1 MLSSYSRNLPLFLE
15 LVRLLLP
22 LKLPVQLKS
31 IKLSGFKSFV
41 DPTHFEMPGQLIGV
55 VGPNGCG
62 KSNIIDAVR
71 WVLGESRAS
80 ELRGESMQD
89 VIFNG
94 SGLRK
99 PSGRASVELL
109 FDNADGRAHGQ
120 WSSFAELA
128 VKRVLTR
135 DGNSSYYVNN
145 QVVRRKDIQDIFL
158 GTGMGPRGY
167 AIIGQG
173 TINRILE
180 SKPEELRVFLEEA
193 AGVSKYKERRKETAS
208 RLEDTQEN
216 LVRVQDILRELEK
229 QLERLESQATVAE
242 RHNLLQTEMKSQQQL
257 LWFVRQTEAGKEQ
270 ERHANGIRDTQVQLE
285 EQTAKL
291 RHAEAELESMRTQQ
305 YALQDKVSE
314 AQGAL
319 YQTNAD
325 VSQVEAEIRYV
336 QEARLRLQQQTQD
349 LQLQLQRWTVQETDA
364 AQAQRSAEHEL
375 SLAAEHELTLQ
386 TQLAGLQE
394 QLPGREE
401 AYQEAVNR
409 LNAARESIANID
421 QRLASLNERM
431 KAVSTQIDESKARQ
445 ARLDGELAGM
455 RKPDA
460 EALQMALDRQVMAQR
475 KVEESKT
482 RAQEMQQRVPAA
494 DEARNRAQQQIQ
506 SANQDLAQT
515 EAKLTALTALQASVQ
530 AQGKIGPWLE
540 SKGLKESKRL
550 WQDLKVESG
559 WETALE
565 SVLRERL
572 AAVTGKSIQEA
583 VALAT
588 DAPPS
593 RLAIVLADEVPTAQV
608 NAPADFTLLLSRIQ
622 SAGAPRVMG
631 VLQEWLSSVFIANN
645 LEDALHRRDKLPA
658 GATLVTQE
666 GHLISRVG
674 VQLYA
679 ADSEQSGMLA
689 RAQEMESLEKQ
700 LKAQR
705 LIQSELQGE
714 LDQCAANYQ
723 AAHQA
728 AEQSRIQAEHAVQE
742 AHGFEVERMQLTQ
755 AEEQYSQ
762 RAAQIQTELTEIAQQ
777 LEQLSANSAQSQ
789 IELDQAQSEKES
801 LQAALL
807 EAQANLERTSAER
820 DQLRSSL
827 RTAEMA
833 AQEAAFATRSLQ
845 QRIADLQ
852 RDQSTARAQI
862 MEIQDKHAASEQELA
877 GLSDAAAQEK
887 LQGLLLMR
895 SEREATLANARTEQ
909 DALLHQ
915 LREADEARL
924 LIERSL
930 QPMRDKVMDLQ
941 LREQAARLNFEQFA
955 TLLADAEADLTS
967 LETRFSGDLKVGHL
981 QSEVNRLN
989 SEIQSLGP
997 VNMAALDELASS
1009 RERKSFLDAQS
1020 ADLNEA
1026 MQTLTDAIAKIDA
1039 ETRDLLQGTFDQVN
1053 GHFGRLFPELFGGGH
1068 AELVMTGEE
1077 ILDSGVQVMAQPPGK
1092 KNSSIYLLSGG
1103 EKALTAIALVFSL
1116 FLLNPAPFCLLD
1128 EVDAP
1133 LDDANTLRYA
1143 EMVARMSAKT
1153 QFVFISH
1160 NKITMEIA
1168 HQLIG
1173 VTMQEQGVSR
1183 IVAVDISSAVSMV
1196 EAA

>member
-1 MLSSYSRNLPLFLE
+1 
-15 LVRLLLP
+15 
-22 LKLPVQLKS
+22 VQLKS

-99 PSGRASVELL
+99 PSGRASVELI
-109 FDNADGRAHGQ
+109 FDNSEGRAQGQ
-120 WSSFAELA
+120 WSAFTELGI
-128 VKRVLTR
+128 KRVLTR

-180 SKPEELRVFLEEA
+180 AKPEELRVFLEEA

-208 RLEDTQEN
+208 RLEDTKEN
-216 LVRVQDILRELEK
+216 LVRVEDILRELD
-229 QLERLESQATVAE
+229 QQVTRLEKQATVAE
-242 RHNLLQTEMKSQQQL
+242 RHAELSTEMKSQQQL

-270 ERHANGIRDTQVQLE
+270 ERHANGIRDTQVGLE
-285 EQTAKL
+285 EQTAKM
-291 RHAEAELESMRTQQ
+291 RHAETELETMRTQQ

-314 AQGAL
+314 AQGDL

-325 VSQVEAEIRYV
+325 VSQVESQIRYV
-336 QEARLRLQQQTQD
+336 QEARQRLQQQSQD
-349 LQLQLQRWTVQETDA
+349 LQAQLQRWTVQETDA
-364 AQAQRSAEHEL
+364 AQAQRTAEQEL
-375 SLAAEHELTLQ
+375 SLAAEKEQTLVAD
-386 TQLAGLQE
+386 LSGLQE
-394 QLPGREE
+394 QMPAREE
-401 AYQEAVNR
+401 AYQIH
-409 LNAARESIANID
+409 ARELNDARENLATID
-421 QRLASLNERM
+421 QRLASLGERV
-431 KAVSTQIDESKARQ
+431 KAITTQVEELKGRDT
-445 ARLDGELAGM
+445 RLEAELAGM
-455 RKPDA
+455 RRPDA
-460 EALQMALDRQVMAQR
+460 EALQMAIDRHAMAQR
-475 KVEESKT
+475 KVDEARQKAGE
-482 RAQEMQQRVPAA
+482 AQQRVPAA
-494 DEARNRAQQQIQ
+494 DEARNTAQQQIQ
-506 SANQDLAQT
+506 SANQELAQT

-550 WQDLKVESG
+550 WQELKVESG
-559 WETALE
+559 WEAALE

-572 AAVTGKSIQEA
+572 AAVTAKSVQETL
-583 VALAT
+583 ALAN

-593 RLAIVLADEVPTAQV
+593 RLAILLTEDISPAHTNV
-608 NAPADFTLLLSRIQ
+608 PADFTPLLTRVQ
-622 SAGAPRVMG
+622 SAGAPGVAA
-631 VLQEWLSSVFIANN
+631 VLQEWLDNIYIANS
-645 LEDALHRRDKLPA
+645 LEDALHRREKLPA
-658 GATLVTQE
+658 GGAFVTQQ
-666 GHLISRVG
+666 GHLVSRVG

-679 ADSEQSGMLA
+679 ADSEQAGMLA
-689 RAQEMESLEKQ
+689 RAQEMEGLEKQ
-700 LKAQR
+700 LRAQK

-714 LDQCAANYQ
+714 LDQCVANYQ

-728 AEQSRIQAEHAVQE
+728 AEQTRIAAEQAVQE
-742 AHGFEVERMQLTQ
+742 VHGFEVERMQLTQ
-755 AEEQYSQ
+755 AEEKYSQ
-762 RAAQIQTELTEIAQQ
+762 RAEQIQGELSELRQQ
-777 LEQLSANSAQSQ
+777 MEQLIQTQEQSAE
-789 IELDQAQSEKES
+789 ELAQSEES
-801 LQAALL
+801 KQGLQENLAIAQEKL
-807 EAQANLERTSAER
+807 ELATQER
-820 DQLRSSL
+820 DRLREALRSS
-827 RTAEMA
+827 EMS

-852 RDQSTARAQI
+852 RDQSTARVQI
-862 MEIQDKHAASEQELA
+862 MEIQDKQATSEQELET
-877 GLSDAAAQEK
+877 LSDEEAQDK
-887 LQGLLLMR
+887 LQGLLLAR
-895 SEREATLANARTEQ
+895 SAREAALANARTEQ

-915 LREADEARL
+915 LREADEVRL
-924 LIERSL
+924 QIERSL
-930 QPMRDKVMDLQ
+930 QPMRDKVVDLQ

-955 TLLADAEADLTS
+955 TLLSDAEADLTA
-967 LETRFSGDLKVGHL
+967 LEASFSPDLKVGAL
-981 QSEVNRLN
+981 QTEVNRLN

-997 VNMAALDELASS
+997 VNMAALDELSSS
-1009 RERKSFLDAQS
+1009 RERKQFLDAQS

-1053 GHFGRLFPELFGGGH
+1053 THFGKLFPELFGGGH

-1077 ILDSGVQVMAQPPGK
+1077 ILDAGVQVMAQPPGK

-1143 EMVARMSAKT
+1143 QMVAKMSNKT

>member
-1 MLSSYSRNLPLFLE
+1 M
-15 LVRLLLP
+15 
-22 LKLPVQLKS
+22 QLKS

-99 PSGRASVELL
+99 PSGRASVELI
-109 FDNADGRAHGQ
+109 FDNADGRAQGQ
-120 WSSFAELA
+120 WSAFTELA

-180 SKPEELRVFLEEA
+180 AKPEELRVFLEEA

-208 RLEDTQEN
+208 RLEDTREN
-216 LVRVQDILRELEK
+216 LVRVEDILRELDQ
-229 QLERLESQATVAE
+229 QLTRLEKQATVAE
-242 RHNLLQTEMKSQQQL
+242 RHAELSTEMKSQQQL
-257 LWFVRQTEAGKEQ
+257 LWFVRQTESGKEQ
-270 ERHANGIRDTQVQLE
+270 ERHANGIRETQVNLE

-291 RHAEAELESMRTQQ
+291 RHAETELETMRTQQ

-314 AQGAL
+314 AQGDL
-319 YQTNAD
+319 YQTNSD
-325 VSQVEAEIRYV
+325 VSQVESQIHYV
-336 QEARLRLQQQTQD
+336 QEARQRLQQQTQD
-349 LQLQLQRWTVQETDA
+349 LHAQLQRWTVQETDA
-364 AQAQRSAEHEL
+364 AQAQRTAEHEL
-375 SLAAEHELTLQ
+375 SIASEK
-386 TQLAGLQE
+386 E
-394 QLPGREE
+394 QSLLVDLNGIKDQMPGHEE
-401 AYQEAVNR
+401 AYQVSAR
-409 LNAARESIANID
+409 TLNEARESLATIE
-421 QRLASLNERM
+421 QRLASLGERTRAIVAQLEEL
-431 KAVSTQIDESKARQ
+431 KGRE
-445 ARLDGELAGM
+445 ARLNGELAGM

-460 EALQMALDRQVMAQR
+460 EALQMALDRHSMAQR
-475 KVEESKT
+475 KVEESRQ
-482 RAQEMQQRVPAA
+482 RAGEAQQRVPAA
-494 DEARNRAQQQIQ
+494 DEARNTAQQKIQ
-506 SANQDLAQT
+506 VANQDLAQT

-550 WQDLKVESG
+550 WQELKVESG
-559 WETALE
+559 WEAALE

-572 AAVTGKSIQEA
+572 AAVTAKNVQETL
-583 VALAT
+583 ALAN

-593 RLAIVLADEVPTAQV
+593 RLAILLTEEISPAHTAV
-608 NAPADFTLLLSRIQ
+608 PADFTPLLSRVQ
-622 SAGAPRVMG
+622 SAGAPRVSA
-631 VLQEWLSSVFIANN
+631 VLQEWLDNIYIADS
-645 LEDALHRRDKLPA
+645 LEDALHRREKLPA
-658 GATLVTQE
+658 GGALVTQQ
-666 GHLISRVG
+666 GHLVSRVG

-679 ADSEQSGMLA
+679 ADSEQAGMLA
-689 RAQEMESLEKQ
+689 RAQEMEGLEKQ
-700 LKAQR
+700 LRAQR

-714 LDQCAANYQ
+714 LDQCIANYQ
-723 AAHQA
+723 AAHQT
-728 AEQSRIQAEHAVQE
+728 AEQTRINAEHAVQE

-762 RAAQIQTELTEIAQQ
+762 RAAQIQGELTELSGQM
-777 LEQLSANSAQSQ
+777 EQLAITHEQSSS
-789 IELDQAQSEKES
+789 ELLQSEESKQGLQEGLAVAQEKLELATQERDRLRES
-801 LQAALL
+801 L
-807 EAQANLERTSAER
+807 RV
-820 DQLRSSL
+820 
-827 RTAEMA
+827 AEMS

-852 RDQSTARAQI
+852 RDQSTARTQI
-862 MEIQDKHAASEQELA
+862 MEIQDKHALAEQELET
-877 GLSDAAAQEK
+877 LSDEEAQDK
-887 LQGLLLMR
+887 LQGLLLAR
-895 SEREATLANARTEQ
+895 SAREAALANARTEQ

-915 LREADEARL
+915 LREADEARMQ
-924 LIERSL
+924 IERSL
-930 QPMRDKVMDLQ
+930 QPMRDKVVDLQ

-955 TLLADAEADLTS
+955 TLLSDAEADLIA
-967 LETRFSGDLKVGHL
+967 LEANFSVDLKVGAL
-981 QSEVNRLN
+981 QTEVNRL
-989 SEIQSLGP
+989 SAEIQSLGP
-997 VNMAALDELASS
+997 VNMAALDELSSS
-1009 RERKSFLDAQS
+1009 RERKQFLDAQS

-1053 GHFGRLFPELFGGGH
+1053 MHFGKLFPELFGGGH

-1077 ILDSGVQVMAQPPGK
+1077 ILDAGVQVMAQPPGK

-1143 EMVARMSAKT
+1143 QLVAKMSDKT
-1153 QFVFISH
+1153 QFLFISH

>member
-1 MLSSYSRNLPLFLE
+1 M
-15 LVRLLLP
+15 
-22 LKLPVQLKS
+22 QLKS

-99 PSGRASVELL
+99 PSGRASVELI
-109 FDNADGRAHGQ
+109 FDNSEGRAQGQ
-120 WSSFAELA
+120 WSAFTELGI
-128 VKRVLTR
+128 KRVLTR

-180 SKPEELRVFLEEA
+180 AKPEELRVFLEEA

-208 RLEDTQEN
+208 RLEDTKEN
-216 LVRVQDILRELEK
+216 LVRVEDILRELD
-229 QLERLESQATVAE
+229 QQVTRLEKQATVAE
-242 RHNLLQTEMKSQQQL
+242 RHAELSSAMKSQQQL

-270 ERHANGIRDTQVQLE
+270 ERHANGIRDTQVSLE
-285 EQTAKL
+285 EQTAKM
-291 RHAEAELESMRTQQ
+291 RHAETELETMRTEQ
-305 YALQDKVSE
+305 YALQDKVSQ
-314 AQGAL
+314 AQGDL

-325 VSQVEAEIRYV
+325 VSQVESQIRYV
-336 QEARLRLQQQTQD
+336 QEARQRLQQQSQD
-349 LQLQLQRWTVQETDA
+349 LLAQLQRWTVQETDA
-364 AQAQRSAEHEL
+364 AQAQRTAEQEL
-375 SLAAEHELTLQ
+375 SLAAEKEQTLIED
-386 TQLAGLQE
+386 LSGLQE
-394 QLPGREE
+394 QMPDCEE
-401 AYQEAVNR
+401 SYQAH
-409 LNAARESIANID
+409 ARELNDARENLATID
-421 QRLASLNERM
+421 QRLASLGERV
-431 KAVSTQIDESKARQ
+431 KALNAQVEELKGRDI
-445 ARLDGELAGM
+445 RLEAELAGM
-455 RKPDA
+455 RRPDA
-460 EALQMALDRQVMAQR
+460 EALQTAIDRHAMAQR
-475 KVEESKT
+475 KVDEAKQKASE
-482 RAQEMQQRVPAA
+482 AQQRVPAA
-494 DEARNRAQQQIQ
+494 DEARDTAQQQIQ
-506 SANQDLAQT
+506 TANQDLAQT

-550 WQDLKVESG
+550 WQELKVETG
-559 WETALE
+559 WEAALE

-572 AAVTGKSIQEA
+572 AAVTAKSVQETL
-583 VALAT
+583 ALAN

-593 RLAIVLADEVPTAQV
+593 RLAILLTEDIAPAHTNV
-608 NAPADFTLLLSRIQ
+608 PADFTPLLTRVQ
-622 SAGAPRVMG
+622 SAGAPRVTA
-631 VLQEWLSSVFIANN
+631 VLQEWLDNIYIANS
-645 LEDALHRRDKLPA
+645 LEDALHRREKLPA
-658 GATLVTQE
+658 GGAFVTQQ
-666 GHLISRVG
+666 GHLVSRVG

-689 RAQEMESLEKQ
+689 RAQEMEGLEKQ
-700 LKAQR
+700 LRAQK

-723 AAHQA
+723 AAHQS
-728 AEQSRIQAEHAVQE
+728 AEQTRIYAEQAVQE
-742 AHGFEVERMQLTQ
+742 VHGFEVERMQLTQ
-755 AEEQYSQ
+755 AEEKYSQ
-762 RAAQIQTELTEIAQQ
+762 RAEQIQSELSELRQQ
-777 LEQLSANSAQSQ
+777 MEQLTQTQEQSSEELVRSEESKQALQENLALAQEKL
-789 IELDQAQSEKES
+789 ELV
-801 LQAALL
+801 
-807 EAQANLERTSAER
+807 THER
-820 DQLRSSL
+820 DRLREALRSS
-827 RTAEMA
+827 EMS

-852 RDQSTARAQI
+852 RDQSTARLQI
-862 MEIQDKHAASEQELA
+862 MEIQDKQASSEQELET
-877 GLSDAAAQEK
+877 LSDEEAQDK
-887 LQGLLLMR
+887 LQALLLAR
-895 SEREATLANARTEQ
+895 SAREAALANARTEQ

-915 LREADEARL
+915 LREADEVRL
-924 LIERSL
+924 QIERSL
-930 QPMRDKVMDLQ
+930 QPMRDKVVDLQ

-955 TLLADAEADLTS
+955 TLLADAEADLIA
-967 LETRFSGDLKVGHL
+967 LEANFSPDLKVGAL
-981 QSEVNRLN
+981 QTEVNRLN
-989 SEIQSLGP
+989 TEIQSLGP
-997 VNMAALDELASS
+997 VNMAALDELSSS
-1009 RERKSFLDAQS
+1009 RERKQFLDAQS

-1053 GHFGRLFPELFGGGH
+1053 IHFGKLFPELFGGGH

-1077 ILDSGVQVMAQPPGK
+1077 ILDAGVQVMAQPPGK

-1143 EMVARMSAKT
+1143 QMVAKMSSKT

>member
-1 MLSSYSRNLPLFLE
+1 
-15 LVRLLLP
+15 
-22 LKLPVQLKS
+22 
-31 IKLSGFKSFV
+31 
-41 DPTHFEMPGQLIGV
+41 MPGQLIGV

-99 PSGRASVELL
+99 PSGRASVELI
-109 FDNADGRAHGQ
+109 FDNADGRAQGQ
-120 WSSFAELA
+120 WSAFTELA

-180 SKPEELRVFLEEA
+180 AKPEELRVFLEEA

-208 RLEDTQEN
+208 RLEDTREN
-216 LVRVQDILRELEK
+216 LVRVEDILRELDQ
-229 QLERLESQATVAE
+229 QLTRLEKQATVAE
-242 RHNLLQTEMKSQQQL
+242 RHAELSSDMKSQQQL

-270 ERHANGIRDTQVQLE
+270 ERHANGIRDTQVGLE

-291 RHAEAELESMRTQQ
+291 RHAETELETMRTQQ
-305 YALQDKVSE
+305 YALQDKVAE
-314 AQGAL
+314 AQGDL
-319 YQTNAD
+319 YQTNSD
-325 VSQVEAEIRYV
+325 VSQVESQIRYV
-336 QEARLRLQQQTQD
+336 QEARQRLQQQTQD
-349 LQLQLQRWTVQETDA
+349 LQAQLQRWTVQETDA
-364 AQAQRSAEHEL
+364 AQAQRTAEHEL
-375 SLAAEHELTLQ
+375 SLAEEKEQSL
-386 TQLAGLQE
+386 LADLSVLQE
-394 QLPGREE
+394 QMPAHEE
-401 AYQEAVNR
+401 SYQVG
-409 LNAARESIANID
+409 ARALDDARNSLATIE
-421 QRLASLNERM
+421 QRLASLGERTR
-431 KAVSTQIDESKARQ
+431 AIVAQLDEIKGRES
-445 ARLDGELAGM
+445 RLDGELAGM

-460 EALQMALDRQVMAQR
+460 EALQMAVDRHSMALR
-475 KVEESKT
+475 KVGESKQ
-482 RAQEMQQRVPAA
+482 RAIEAQQRVPAA
-494 DEARNRAQQQIQ
+494 DEARNIAQQQIQ
-506 SANQDLAQT
+506 TANQDLAQT

-550 WQDLKVESG
+550 WQELKVESG
-559 WETALE
+559 WEAALE

-572 AAVTGKSIQEA
+572 AAVTAKNVQETL
-583 VALAT
+583 ALAN

-593 RLAIVLADEVPTAQV
+593 RLAILLTEEISPAHTAVPAGFI
-608 NAPADFTLLLSRIQ
+608 PLLTRVQ
-622 SAGAPRVMG
+622 SAGAARVSS
-631 VLQEWLSSVFIANN
+631 VLQEWLDNIYIADS
-645 LEDALHRRDKLPA
+645 LEDALNRREKLPA
-658 GATLVTQE
+658 GGALVTQQ
-666 GHLISRVG
+666 GHLVSRVG

-679 ADSEQSGMLA
+679 ADSEQAGMLA
-689 RAQEMESLEKQ
+689 RAQEMEGLEKQ
-700 LKAQR
+700 LRAQH

-714 LDQCAANYQ
+714 LDQCIANYQ
-723 AAHQA
+723 AAHQT
-728 AEQSRIQAEHAVQE
+728 AEQTRISAEHAVQE

-755 AEEQYSQ
+755 ADERYSQ
-762 RAAQIQTELTEIAQQ
+762 RAEQIQGELGELREQ
-777 LEQLSANSAQSQ
+777 LEQLIVTQEQAKT
-789 IELDQAQSEKES
+789 ELFQSEESRGDLQEGLAIAQEKLELVTQERDRLRES
-801 LQAALL
+801 LRA
-807 EAQANLERTSAER
+807 
-820 DQLRSSL
+820 
-827 RTAEMA
+827 AEMS
-833 AQEAAFATRSLQ
+833 AQEAAFSTRSLQ

-852 RDQSTARAQI
+852 RDQSTARIQI
-862 MEIQDKHAASEQELA
+862 MEIQDKNALAEQELDT
-877 GLSDAAAQEK
+877 LSDEEAQDK
-887 LQGLLLMR
+887 LQGLLLAR
-895 SEREATLANARTEQ
+895 SAREASLANARTEQ

-915 LREADEARL
+915 LREADEVRIQ
-924 LIERSL
+924 IERSL
-930 QPMRDKVMDLQ
+930 QPMRDKVVDLQ

-955 TLLADAEADLTS
+955 TLLLDAEADLMA
-967 LETRFSGDLKVGHL
+967 LEANFSPDLKVGAL
-981 QSEVNRLN
+981 QTEVNRLN
-989 SEIQSLGP
+989 AEIQSLGP
-997 VNMAALDELASS
+997 VNMAALDELSSS
-1009 RERKSFLDAQS
+1009 RERKQFLDAQS

-1026 MQTLTDAIAKIDA
+1026 MQTLTDAIAKIDT

-1053 GHFGRLFPELFGGGH
+1053 LHFGKLFPELFGGGH

-1077 ILDSGVQVMAQPPGK
+1077 ILDAGVQVMAQPPGK

-1143 EMVARMSAKT
+1143 QMVAKMSAKT

>member
-1 MLSSYSRNLPLFLE
+1 M
-15 LVRLLLP
+15 
-22 LKLPVQLKS
+22 QLKS

-99 PSGRASVELL
+99 PSGRASVELI
-109 FDNADGRAHGQ
+109 FDNSEGRAQGQ
-120 WSSFAELA
+120 WSAFTELGI
-128 VKRVLTR
+128 KRVLTR

-180 SKPEELRVFLEEA
+180 AKPEELRVFLEEA

-208 RLEDTQEN
+208 RLEDTKEN
-216 LVRVQDILRELEK
+216 LVRVEDILRELDQ
-229 QLERLESQATVAE
+229 QLTRLEKQATVAE
-242 RHNLLQTEMKSQQQL
+242 RHAELSAEMKSQQQL

-270 ERHANGIRDTQVQLE
+270 ERHANGIRDTQVSLE
-285 EQTAKL
+285 EQTAKM
-291 RHAEAELESMRTQQ
+291 RHAETELEIMRTEQ
-305 YALQDKVSE
+305 YALQDKVSQ
-314 AQGAL
+314 AQGDL

-325 VSQVEAEIRYV
+325 VSQVESQIRYV
-336 QEARLRLQQQTQD
+336 QEARQRLQQQSQD
-349 LQLQLQRWTVQETDA
+349 LQAQLQRWTVQETDA
-364 AQAQRSAEHEL
+364 AQAQRTAEQEL
-375 SLAAEHELTLQ
+375 SLAAEKEQTLIAD
-386 TQLAGLQE
+386 LSGLQE
-394 QLPGREE
+394 QMPAREE
-401 AYQEAVNR
+401 AYQIHSRE
-409 LNAARESIANID
+409 LNDARENLATID
-421 QRLASLNERM
+421 QRLASLGERVR
-431 KAVSTQIDESKARQ
+431 AIATQVEELKGRDT
-445 ARLDGELAGM
+445 RLEAELAGM
-455 RKPDA
+455 RRPDA
-460 EALQMALDRQVMAQR
+460 EALQMAIDRHAMAQR
-475 KVEESKT
+475 KVDEARQKAGE
-482 RAQEMQQRVPAA
+482 AQQRVPAA
-494 DEARNRAQQQIQ
+494 DEARNTAQQQIQ
-506 SANQDLAQT
+506 SANQELAQT

-550 WQDLKVESG
+550 WQELKVESG
-559 WETALE
+559 WEAALE

-572 AAVTGKSIQEA
+572 AAVTAKSVQETL
-583 VALAT
+583 ALAN

-593 RLAIVLADEVPTAQV
+593 RLAILLTEDISPAHTSV
-608 NAPADFTLLLSRIQ
+608 PADFIPLLTRVQ
-622 SAGAPRVMG
+622 SAGAPRVAA
-631 VLQEWLSSVFIANN
+631 VLQEWLDNIYIANS
-645 LEDALHRRDKLPA
+645 LEDALHRREKLPA
-658 GATLVTQE
+658 GGAFVTQQ
-666 GHLISRVG
+666 GHLVSRVG

-679 ADSEQSGMLA
+679 ADSEQAGMLA
-689 RAQEMESLEKQ
+689 RAQEMEGLEKQ
-700 LKAQR
+700 LRAQK

-714 LDQCAANYQ
+714 LDQCTANYQ

-728 AEQSRIQAEHAVQE
+728 AEQTRIAAEQAVQE
-742 AHGFEVERMQLTQ
+742 VHGFEVERMQLTQ
-755 AEEQYSQ
+755 AEEKYSQ
-762 RAAQIQTELTEIAQQ
+762 RAEQIQGELSELRQQ
-777 LEQLSANSAQSQ
+777 MEQLIQTQEQSAE
-789 IELDQAQSEKES
+789 ELAQSEES
-801 LQAALL
+801 KQGLQENLAIAQEKL
-807 EAQANLERTSAER
+807 ELATQER
-820 DQLRSSL
+820 DRLREALRSS
-827 RTAEMA
+827 EMS

-852 RDQSTARAQI
+852 RDQSTARVQI
-862 MEIQDKHAASEQELA
+862 MEIQDKQATSEQELET
-877 GLSDAAAQEK
+877 LSDEEAQDK
-887 LQGLLLMR
+887 LQGLLLAR
-895 SEREATLANARTEQ
+895 SAREAALANARTEQ

-915 LREADEARL
+915 LREADEVRMQ
-924 LIERSL
+924 IERSL
-930 QPMRDKVMDLQ
+930 QPMRDKVVDLQ

-955 TLLADAEADLTS
+955 TLLSDAEADLTA
-967 LETRFSGDLKVGHL
+967 LEASFSPDLKVGAL
-981 QSEVNRLN
+981 QSEVTRLGN
-989 SEIQSLGP
+989 EIQSLGP
-997 VNMAALDELASS
+997 VNMAALDELSSS
-1009 RERKSFLDAQS
+1009 RERKQFLDAQS

-1053 GHFGRLFPELFGGGH
+1053 THFGKLFPELFGGGH

-1077 ILDSGVQVMAQPPGK
+1077 ILDAGVQVMAQPPGK

-1143 EMVARMSAKT
+1143 QMVAKMSNKT

>member
-1 MLSSYSRNLPLFLE
+1 M
-15 LVRLLLP
+15 
-22 LKLPVQLKS
+22 QLKS

-99 PSGRASVELL
+99 PSGRASVELI
-109 FDNADGRAHGQ
+109 FDNADGRAQGQ
-120 WSSFAELA
+120 WSAFTELA

-180 SKPEELRVFLEEA
+180 AKPEELRVFLEEA

-208 RLEDTQEN
+208 RLEDTREN
-216 LVRVQDILRELEK
+216 LVRVEDILRELDQ
-229 QLERLESQATVAE
+229 QLTRLEKQATVAE
-242 RHNLLQTEMKSQQQL
+242 RHAELSTEMKSQQQL
-257 LWFVRQTEAGKEQ
+257 LWFVRQTESGKEQ
-270 ERHANGIRDTQVQLE
+270 ERHANGIRETQVNLE

-291 RHAEAELESMRTQQ
+291 RHAETELETMRTQQ

-314 AQGAL
+314 AQGDL
-319 YQTNAD
+319 YQTNSD
-325 VSQVEAEIRYV
+325 VSQVESQIHYV
-336 QEARLRLQQQTQD
+336 QEARQRLQQQTQD
-349 LQLQLQRWTVQETDA
+349 LHAQLQRWTVQETDA
-364 AQAQRSAEHEL
+364 AQAQRTAEHEL
-375 SLAAEHELTLQ
+375 SIASEKEQSLLVDLNGIKDQMPGHEEVYQVSARTLN
-386 TQLAGLQE
+386 E
-394 QLPGREE
+394 
-401 AYQEAVNR
+401 
-409 LNAARESIANID
+409 ARESLASIE
-421 QRLASLNERM
+421 QRLASLGERTRAIVAQLEEL
-431 KAVSTQIDESKARQ
+431 KGRE
-445 ARLDGELAGM
+445 ARLNGELAGM

-460 EALQMALDRQVMAQR
+460 EALQMALDRHSMAQR
-475 KVEESKT
+475 KVEESRQ
-482 RAQEMQQRVPAA
+482 RAGEAQQRVPAA
-494 DEARNRAQQQIQ
+494 DEARNTAQQQIQ
-506 SANQDLAQT
+506 VANQDLAQT

-550 WQDLKVESG
+550 WQELKVESG
-559 WETALE
+559 WEAALE

-572 AAVTGKSIQEA
+572 AAVTAKNVQETL
-583 VALAT
+583 ALAN

-593 RLAIVLADEVPTAQV
+593 RLAILLTEEISPAHTAV
-608 NAPADFTLLLSRIQ
+608 PADFTPLLSRVQ
-622 SAGAPRVMG
+622 SAGAPRVSA
-631 VLQEWLSSVFIANN
+631 VLQEWLDNIYIADS
-645 LEDALHRRDKLPA
+645 LEDALHRREKLPA
-658 GATLVTQE
+658 GGALVTQQ
-666 GHLISRVG
+666 GHLVSRVG

-679 ADSEQSGMLA
+679 ADSEQAGMLA
-689 RAQEMESLEKQ
+689 RAQEMEGLEKQ
-700 LKAQR
+700 LRAQR

-714 LDQCAANYQ
+714 LDQCIANYQ
-723 AAHQA
+723 AAHQT
-728 AEQSRIQAEHAVQE
+728 AEQTRINAEHAVQE

-762 RAAQIQTELTEIAQQ
+762 RAAQIQGELTELSGQM
-777 LEQLSANSAQSQ
+777 EQLVITHEQSSS
-789 IELDQAQSEKES
+789 ELLQSEESKQGLQEGLAVAQEKLELATQERDRLRES
-801 LQAALL
+801 L
-807 EAQANLERTSAER
+807 RV
-820 DQLRSSL
+820 
-827 RTAEMA
+827 AEMS

-852 RDQSTARAQI
+852 RDQSTARTQI
-862 MEIQDKHAASEQELA
+862 MEIQDKHALAEQELET
-877 GLSDAAAQEK
+877 LSDEEAQDK
-887 LQGLLLMR
+887 LQGLLLAR
-895 SEREATLANARTEQ
+895 SAREAALANARTEQ

-915 LREADEARL
+915 LREADEARMQ
-924 LIERSL
+924 IERSL
-930 QPMRDKVMDLQ
+930 QPMRDKVVDLQ

-955 TLLADAEADLTS
+955 TLLSDAEADLIA
-967 LETRFSGDLKVGHL
+967 LEANFSVDLKVGAL
-981 QSEVNRLN
+981 QTEVNRL
-989 SEIQSLGP
+989 SAEIQSLGP
-997 VNMAALDELASS
+997 VNMAALDELSSS
-1009 RERKSFLDAQS
+1009 RERKQFLDAQS

-1053 GHFGRLFPELFGGGH
+1053 MHFGKLFPELFGGGH

-1077 ILDSGVQVMAQPPGK
+1077 ILDAGVQVMAQPPGK

-1143 EMVARMSAKT
+1143 QLVAKMSDKT
-1153 QFVFISH
+1153 QFLFISH

>member
-1 MLSSYSRNLPLFLE
+1 
-15 LVRLLLP
+15 
-22 LKLPVQLKS
+22 VQLKS

-99 PSGRASVELL
+99 PSGRASVELI
-109 FDNADGRAHGQ
+109 FDNADGRAQGQ
-120 WSSFAELA
+120 WSAFTELA

-180 SKPEELRVFLEEA
+180 AKPEELRVFLEEA

-208 RLEDTQEN
+208 RLEDTREN
-216 LVRVQDILRELEK
+216 LVRVEDILRELDQ
-229 QLERLESQATVAE
+229 QLTRLEKQATVAE
-242 RHNLLQTEMKSQQQL
+242 RHAELSTEMKSQQQL
-257 LWFVRQTEAGKEQ
+257 LWFVRQTESGKEQ
-270 ERHANGIRDTQVQLE
+270 ERHANGIRETQVNLE

-291 RHAEAELESMRTQQ
+291 RHAETELETMRTQQ

-314 AQGAL
+314 AQGDL
-319 YQTNAD
+319 YQTNSD
-325 VSQVEAEIRYV
+325 VSQVESQIHYV
-336 QEARLRLQQQTQD
+336 QEARQRLQQQTQD
-349 LQLQLQRWTVQETDA
+349 LHAQLQRWTVQETDA
-364 AQAQRSAEHEL
+364 AQAQRTAEHEL
-375 SLAAEHELTLQ
+375 SIASEK
-386 TQLAGLQE
+386 E
-394 QLPGREE
+394 QSLLVDLNGIKDQMPGHEE
-401 AYQEAVNR
+401 AYQVSAR
-409 LNAARESIANID
+409 TLNEARESLATIE
-421 QRLASLNERM
+421 QRLASLGERTRAIVAQLEEL
-431 KAVSTQIDESKARQ
+431 KGRE
-445 ARLDGELAGM
+445 ARLNGELAGM

-460 EALQMALDRQVMAQR
+460 EALQMALDRHSMAQR
-475 KVEESKT
+475 KVEESRQ
-482 RAQEMQQRVPAA
+482 RAGEAQQRVPAA
-494 DEARNRAQQQIQ
+494 DEARNTAQQQIQ
-506 SANQDLAQT
+506 VANQDLAQT

-550 WQDLKVESG
+550 WQELKVESG
-559 WETALE
+559 WEAALE

-572 AAVTGKSIQEA
+572 AAVTAKNVQETL
-583 VALAT
+583 ALAN

-593 RLAIVLADEVPTAQV
+593 RLAILLTEEISPAHTAV
-608 NAPADFTLLLSRIQ
+608 PADFTPLLSRVQ
-622 SAGAPRVMG
+622 SAGAPRVSA
-631 VLQEWLSSVFIANN
+631 VLQEWLDNIYIADS
-645 LEDALHRRDKLPA
+645 LEDALHRREKLPA
-658 GATLVTQE
+658 GGALVTQQ
-666 GHLISRVG
+666 GHLVSRVG

-679 ADSEQSGMLA
+679 ADSEQAGMLA
-689 RAQEMESLEKQ
+689 RAQEMEGLEKQ
-700 LKAQR
+700 LRAQR

-714 LDQCAANYQ
+714 LDQCIANYQ
-723 AAHQA
+723 AAHQT
-728 AEQSRIQAEHAVQE
+728 AEQTRINAEHAVQE

-762 RAAQIQTELTEIAQQ
+762 RAAQIQGELTELSGQM
-777 LEQLSANSAQSQ
+777 EQLAITHEQSSS
-789 IELDQAQSEKES
+789 ELLQSEESKQGLQEGLAVAQEKLELATQERDRLRES
-801 LQAALL
+801 L
-807 EAQANLERTSAER
+807 RV
-820 DQLRSSL
+820 
-827 RTAEMA
+827 AEMS

-852 RDQSTARAQI
+852 RDQSTARTQI
-862 MEIQDKHAASEQELA
+862 MEIQDKHALAEQELET
-877 GLSDAAAQEK
+877 LSDEEAQDK
-887 LQGLLLMR
+887 LQGLLLAR
-895 SEREATLANARTEQ
+895 SAREAALANARTEQ

-915 LREADEARL
+915 LREADEARMQ
-924 LIERSL
+924 IERSL
-930 QPMRDKVMDLQ
+930 QPMRDKVVDLQ

-955 TLLADAEADLTS
+955 TLLSDAEADLIA
-967 LETRFSGDLKVGHL
+967 LEANFSVDLKVGAL
-981 QSEVNRLN
+981 QTEVNRL
-989 SEIQSLGP
+989 SAEIQSLGP
-997 VNMAALDELASS
+997 VNMAALDELSSS
-1009 RERKSFLDAQS
+1009 RERKQFLDAQS

-1053 GHFGRLFPELFGGGH
+1053 MHFGKLFPELFGGGH

-1077 ILDSGVQVMAQPPGK
+1077 ILDAGVQVMAQPPGK

-1143 EMVARMSAKT
+1143 QLVAKMSDKT
-1153 QFVFISH
+1153 QFLFISH

>member
-1 MLSSYSRNLPLFLE
+1 
-15 LVRLLLP
+15 
-22 LKLPVQLKS
+22 
-31 IKLSGFKSFV
+31 
-41 DPTHFEMPGQLIGV
+41 MPGQLIGV

-99 PSGRASVELL
+99 PSGRASVELI
-109 FDNADGRAHGQ
+109 FDNSEGRAQGQ
-120 WSSFAELA
+120 WSAFTELGI
-128 VKRVLTR
+128 KRVLTR

-180 SKPEELRVFLEEA
+180 AKPEELRVFLEEA

-208 RLEDTQEN
+208 RLEDTKEN
-216 LVRVQDILRELEK
+216 LVRVEDILRELDQ
-229 QLERLESQATVAE
+229 QLTRLEKQATVAE
-242 RHNLLQTEMKSQQQL
+242 RHAELSAEMKSQQQL

-270 ERHANGIRDTQVQLE
+270 ERHANGIRDTQVSLE
-285 EQTAKL
+285 EQTAKM
-291 RHAEAELESMRTQQ
+291 RHAETELETMRTEQ
-305 YALQDKVSE
+305 YALQDKVSQ
-314 AQGAL
+314 AQGDL

-325 VSQVEAEIRYV
+325 VSQVESQIRYV
-336 QEARLRLQQQTQD
+336 QEARQRLQQQSQD
-349 LQLQLQRWTVQETDA
+349 LQAQLQRWTVQETDA
-364 AQAQRSAEHEL
+364 AQAQRTAEQEL
-375 SLAAEHELTLQ
+375 SLAAEKEQTLIAD
-386 TQLAGLQE
+386 LSGLQE
-394 QLPGREE
+394 QMPAREE
-401 AYQEAVNR
+401 AYQIHSRE
-409 LNAARESIANID
+409 LNDARENLATID
-421 QRLASLNERM
+421 QRLASLGERVR
-431 KAVSTQIDESKARQ
+431 AITTQVEELKGRDT
-445 ARLDGELAGM
+445 RLEAELAGM
-455 RKPDA
+455 RRPDA
-460 EALQMALDRQVMAQR
+460 EALQMAIDRHAMAQR
-475 KVEESKT
+475 KVDEARQKAGE
-482 RAQEMQQRVPAA
+482 AQQRVPAA
-494 DEARNRAQQQIQ
+494 DEARNTAQQQIQ
-506 SANQDLAQT
+506 SANQELAQT

-550 WQDLKVESG
+550 WQELKVESG
-559 WETALE
+559 WEAALE

-572 AAVTGKSIQEA
+572 AAVTAKSVQETL
-583 VALAT
+583 ALAN

-593 RLAIVLADEVPTAQV
+593 RLAILLTEDISPAHTSV
-608 NAPADFTLLLSRIQ
+608 PADFIPLLTRVQ
-622 SAGAPRVMG
+622 SAGAPRVAA
-631 VLQEWLSSVFIANN
+631 VLQEWLDNIYIANS
-645 LEDALHRRDKLPA
+645 LEDALHRREKLPA
-658 GATLVTQE
+658 GGAFVTQQ
-666 GHLISRVG
+666 GHLVSRVG

-679 ADSEQSGMLA
+679 ADSEQAGMLA
-689 RAQEMESLEKQ
+689 RAQEMEGLEKQ
-700 LKAQR
+700 LRAQK

-714 LDQCAANYQ
+714 LDQCTANYQ

-728 AEQSRIQAEHAVQE
+728 AEQTRIAAEQAVQE
-742 AHGFEVERMQLTQ
+742 VHGFEVERMQLTQ
-755 AEEQYSQ
+755 AEEKYSQ
-762 RAAQIQTELTEIAQQ
+762 RAEQIQGELSELRQQ
-777 LEQLSANSAQSQ
+777 MEQLIQTQEQSAE
-789 IELDQAQSEKES
+789 ELAQSEES
-801 LQAALL
+801 KQGLQENLAIAQEKL
-807 EAQANLERTSAER
+807 ELATQER
-820 DQLRSSL
+820 DRLREALRSS
-827 RTAEMA
+827 EMS

-852 RDQSTARAQI
+852 RDQSTARVQI
-862 MEIQDKHAASEQELA
+862 MEIQDKQATSEQELET
-877 GLSDAAAQEK
+877 LSDEEAQDK
-887 LQGLLLMR
+887 LQGLLLAR
-895 SEREATLANARTEQ
+895 SAREAALANARTEQ

-915 LREADEARL
+915 LREADEVRMQ
-924 LIERSL
+924 IERSL
-930 QPMRDKVMDLQ
+930 QPMRDKVVDLQ

-955 TLLADAEADLTS
+955 TLLSDAEADLTA
-967 LETRFSGDLKVGHL
+967 LEASFSPDLKVGAL
-981 QSEVNRLN
+981 QSEVTRLGN
-989 SEIQSLGP
+989 EIQSLGP
-997 VNMAALDELASS
+997 VNMAALDELSSS
-1009 RERKSFLDAQS
+1009 RERKQFLDAQS

-1053 GHFGRLFPELFGGGH
+1053 THFGKLFPELFGGGH

-1077 ILDSGVQVMAQPPGK
+1077 ILDAGVQVMAQPPGK

-1143 EMVARMSAKT
+1143 QMVAKMSNKT

>member
-1 MLSSYSRNLPLFLE
+1 
-15 LVRLLLP
+15 
-22 LKLPVQLKS
+22 VQLKS

-99 PSGRASVELL
+99 PSGRASVELI
-109 FDNADGRAHGQ
+109 FDNSEGRAQGQ
-120 WSSFAELA
+120 WSAFTELGI
-128 VKRVLTR
+128 KRVLTR

-180 SKPEELRVFLEEA
+180 AKPEELRVFLEEA

-208 RLEDTQEN
+208 RLEDTKEN
-216 LVRVQDILRELEK
+216 LVRVEDILRELD
-229 QLERLESQATVAE
+229 QQVTRLEKQATVAE
-242 RHNLLQTEMKSQQQL
+242 RHAELSAAMKSQQQL

-270 ERHANGIRDTQVQLE
+270 ERHANGIRDTQVSLE
-285 EQTAKL
+285 EQTAKM
-291 RHAEAELESMRTQQ
+291 RHVETELETMRTEQ
-305 YALQDKVSE
+305 YALQDKVSQ
-314 AQGAL
+314 AQGDL

-325 VSQVEAEIRYV
+325 VSQVESQIRYV
-336 QEARLRLQQQTQD
+336 QEARQRLQQQSQD
-349 LQLQLQRWTVQETDA
+349 LLAQLQRWTVQETDA
-364 AQAQRSAEHEL
+364 AQAQRTAEHEL
-375 SLAAEHELTLQ
+375 SLAAEKEQTLIAD
-386 TQLAGLQE
+386 LSGLQE
-394 QLPGREE
+394 QMPAREE
-401 AYQEAVNR
+401 AYQIH
-409 LNAARESIANID
+409 ARELNDARENLASID
-421 QRLASLNERM
+421 QRLASLGERV
-431 KAVSTQIDESKARQ
+431 KAITSQVEELKGRDT
-445 ARLDGELAGM
+445 RLEAELAGM
-455 RKPDA
+455 RRPDA
-460 EALQMALDRQVMAQR
+460 EALQMAIDRHAMAQR
-475 KVEESKT
+475 KLDEARQKAGE
-482 RAQEMQQRVPAA
+482 AQQRVPAA
-494 DEARNRAQQQIQ
+494 DEARNTAQQQIQ
-506 SANQDLAQT
+506 SANQELAQT

-540 SKGLKESKRL
+540 SKGLKKSKRL
-550 WQDLKVESG
+550 WQELKVESG
-559 WETALE
+559 WESALE

-572 AAVTGKSIQEA
+572 AAVTAKSVQETL
-583 VALAT
+583 ALAK

-593 RLAIVLADEVPTAQV
+593 RLAILLTEDISPAHTTV
-608 NAPADFTLLLSRIQ
+608 PADFSPLLTRVQ
-622 SAGAPRVMG
+622 SAGAPRVAA
-631 VLQEWLSSVFIANN
+631 VLQEWLDNIYIANSI
-645 LEDALHRRDKLPA
+645 EDALHRREKLPA
-658 GATLVTQE
+658 GGAFVTQQ
-666 GHLISRVG
+666 GHLVSRVG

-679 ADSEQSGMLA
+679 ADSEQAGMLA
-689 RAQEMESLEKQ
+689 RAQEMEGLEKQ
-700 LKAQR
+700 LRAQK

-728 AEQSRIQAEHAVQE
+728 AEQARVAAEQAVQE
-742 AHGFEVERMQLTQ
+742 VHSFEVERMQLTQ
-755 AEEQYSQ
+755 AEEKYSQ
-762 RAAQIQTELTEIAQQ
+762 RAEQIQGELSELRQQ
-777 LEQLSANSAQSQ
+777 IEQLIQTQEQSVQ
-789 IELDQAQSEKES
+789 ELAQSEES
-801 LQAALL
+801 KQGLQENLVIAQEKL
-807 EAQANLERTSAER
+807 ELATQER
-820 DQLRSSL
+820 DRLRESLRSS
-827 RTAEMA
+827 EMS
-833 AQEAAFATRSLQ
+833 AQEAAFSTRSLQ
-845 QRIADLQ
+845 QRISDLQ
-852 RDQSTARAQI
+852 RDQSTARVQI
-862 MEIQDKHAASEQELA
+862 MEIQDKQATSEEELET
-877 GLSDAAAQEK
+877 LSDEEAQDK
-887 LQGLLLMR
+887 LQGLLLAR
-895 SEREATLANARTEQ
+895 SAREAALANARTEQ

-915 LREADEARL
+915 LREADEVRL
-924 LIERSL
+924 QIERSL
-930 QPMRDKVMDLQ
+930 QPMRDKVVDLQ

-955 TLLADAEADLTS
+955 TLLSEAEADLS
-967 LETRFSGDLKVGHL
+967 ALEVSFSPDLKVGAL
-981 QSEVNRLN
+981 QTEVNRLN
-989 SEIQSLGP
+989 TEIQSLGP
-997 VNMAALDELASS
+997 VNMAALDELSSS
-1009 RERKSFLDAQS
+1009 RERKQFLDAQS

-1053 GHFGRLFPELFGGGH
+1053 IHFGKLFPELFGGGH

-1092 KNSSIYLLSGG
+1092 KLSSIYLLSGG

-1143 EMVARMSAKT
+1143 QMVAKMSDKT

>member
-1 MLSSYSRNLPLFLE
+1 
-15 LVRLLLP
+15 
-22 LKLPVQLKS
+22 
-31 IKLSGFKSFV
+31 
-41 DPTHFEMPGQLIGV
+41 MPGQLIGV

-99 PSGRASVELL
+99 PSGRASVELI
-109 FDNADGRAHGQ
+109 FDNADGRAQGQ
-120 WSSFAELA
+120 WSAFTELG

-180 SKPEELRVFLEEA
+180 AKPEELRVFLEEA

-208 RLEDTQEN
+208 RLEDTKEN
-216 LVRVQDILRELEK
+216 LVRVEDIVRELDQ
-229 QLERLESQATVAE
+229 QLARLEKQATVAE
-242 RHNLLQTEMKSQQQL
+242 RHAELSSEMKSQQQL

-270 ERHANGIRDTQVQLE
+270 ERHANGIRDTQVSLE

-291 RHAEAELESMRTQQ
+291 RHAETELETMRTEQ
-305 YALQDKVSE
+305 YALQDQVSQ
-314 AQGAL
+314 AQGDL

-325 VSQVEAEIRYV
+325 VSQVESQIRYV
-336 QEARLRLQQQTQD
+336 QEARQRLQQQSQD
-349 LQLQLQRWTVQETDA
+349 LLAQLQRWTVQETDA
-364 AQAQRSAEHEL
+364 AQAQRTAEQEL
-375 SLAAEHELTLQ
+375 SLAAEKEQTL
-386 TQLAGLQE
+386 LADLSGLQE
-394 QLPGREE
+394 QMPDREE
-401 AYQEAVNR
+401 AYQVHTSE
-409 LNAARESIANID
+409 LNDARENLAIID
-421 QRLASLNERM
+421 QRLASLGERV
-431 KAVSTQIDESKARQ
+431 KAISAQIEELKGRDT
-445 ARLDGELAGM
+445 RLEAELAGM
-455 RKPDA
+455 RRPDA
-460 EALQMALDRQVMAQR
+460 EALQMAIDRHAMAQR
-475 KVEESKT
+475 KVDEAKLKAGE
-482 RAQEMQQRVPAA
+482 AQQHVPAA
-494 DEARNRAQQQIQ
+494 DEARNAAQQQIQ
-506 SANQDLAQT
+506 GANQELAQT

-550 WQDLKVESG
+550 WQELKVESG
-559 WETALE
+559 WEAALE

-572 AAVTGKSIQEA
+572 AAVTAKSVQETLT
-583 VALAT
+583 LAN

-593 RLAIVLADEVPTAQV
+593 RLAILLTEDISPARTSVPT
-608 NAPADFTLLLSRIQ
+608 DFIPLLTRVQ
-622 SAGAPRVMG
+622 SAGAPRVAA
-631 VLQEWLSSVFIANN
+631 VLQEWLDNIYIANS
-645 LEDALHRRDKLPA
+645 LEDGLHRREKLPA
-658 GATLVTQE
+658 GGAFVTQQ
-666 GHLISRVG
+666 GHLVSRVG

-679 ADSEQSGMLA
+679 ADSEQAGMLA
-689 RAQEMESLEKQ
+689 RAQEMEGLEKQ
-700 LKAQR
+700 LRAHK
-705 LIQSELQGE
+705 LIQSELQSE
-714 LDQCAANYQ
+714 LDQCVANYQ

-728 AEQSRIQAEHAVQE
+728 AEQTRVYAEQAVQE
-742 AHGFEVERMQLTQ
+742 VHGFEVERMQLTQ
-755 AEEQYSQ
+755 AEEKYSQ
-762 RAAQIQTELTEIAQQ
+762 RAEQIQGELSELRQQIEHLSQTHAQSSQ
-777 LEQLSANSAQSQ
+777 ELSQSEESKQGLQENLASAQEKL
-789 IELDQAQSEKES
+789 ELATQ
-801 LQAALL
+801 
-807 EAQANLERTSAER
+807 ER
-820 DQLRSSL
+820 DRLRELLRSS
-827 RTAEMA
+827 EMA

-845 QRIADLQ
+845 QRISDLQ
-852 RDQSTARAQI
+852 RDQSTARLQI
-862 MEIQDKHAASEQELA
+862 MEIQDKQASSEQELET
-877 GLSDAAAQEK
+877 LSDEAAQDQ
-887 LQGLLLMR
+887 LQGLLLTR
-895 SEREATLANARTEQ
+895 SAREAALANARTEQ
-909 DALLHQ
+909 DAVLHQ
-915 LREADEARL
+915 LREADEVRMQ
-924 LIERSL
+924 IERSL
-930 QPMRDKVMDLQ
+930 QPMRDKVVDLQ

-955 TLLADAEADLTS
+955 TLLLDAEADLTA
-967 LETRFSGDLKVGHL
+967 LEANFSPDLKVGAL
-981 QSEVNRLN
+981 QSEVTRLGN
-989 SEIQSLGP
+989 EIQSLGP
-997 VNMAALDELASS
+997 VNMAALEELSSS
-1009 RERKSFLDAQS
+1009 RERKQFLDAQT
-1020 ADLNEA
+1020 ADLTEA

-1053 GHFGRLFPELFGGGH
+1053 IHFGKLFPELFGGGH

-1077 ILDSGVQVMAQPPGK
+1077 ILDAGVQVMAQPPGK

-1133 LDDANTLRYA
+1133 LDDANTLRYSQ
-1143 EMVARMSAKT
+1143 MVAKMSNKT

-1183 IVAVDISSAVSMV
+1183 IVAVDIASAVSMV

>member
-1 MLSSYSRNLPLFLE
+1 
-15 LVRLLLP
+15 
-22 LKLPVQLKS
+22 VQLKS

-99 PSGRASVELL
+99 PSGRASVELI
-109 FDNADGRAHGQ
+109 FDNSEGRAQGQ
-120 WSSFAELA
+120 WSAFTELGI
-128 VKRVLTR
+128 KRVLTR

-180 SKPEELRVFLEEA
+180 AKPEELRVFLEEA

-208 RLEDTQEN
+208 RLEDTKEN
-216 LVRVQDILRELEK
+216 LVRVEDILRELD
-229 QLERLESQATVAE
+229 QQVARLEKQATVAE
-242 RHNLLQTEMKSQQQL
+242 RHAELSTAMKSQQQL

-270 ERHANGIRDTQVQLE
+270 ERHANGIRDTQVSLE
-285 EQTAKL
+285 EQTAKM
-291 RHAEAELESMRTQQ
+291 RHAESELETMRTEQ

-314 AQGAL
+314 AQGDL

-325 VSQVEAEIRYV
+325 VSQVESQIHYV
-336 QEARLRLQQQTQD
+336 QEARQRLQQQSQD
-349 LQLQLQRWTVQETDA
+349 LLAQLQRWTVQETDA
-364 AQAQRSAEHEL
+364 AQAQRTAEQEL
-375 SLAAEHELTLQ
+375 SLAVEKEQTL
-386 TQLAGLQE
+386 LADLASLQE
-394 QLPGREE
+394 LMPGREE
-401 AYQEAVNR
+401 AYQVHARE
-409 LNAARESIANID
+409 LNDARESLAVID
-421 QRLASLNERM
+421 QRLASLGERV
-431 KAVSTQIDESKARQ
+431 KAIATQVEELKGRDT
-445 ARLDGELAGM
+445 RLEAELAGM
-455 RKPDA
+455 RRPDA
-460 EALQMALDRQVMAQR
+460 EALQMAIDRHAMAQR
-475 KVEESKT
+475 KVDEARQKASE
-482 RAQEMQQRVPAA
+482 AQQRVPAA
-494 DEARNRAQQQIQ
+494 DEARNTAQQQIQ
-506 SANQDLAQT
+506 TANQELAQT

-550 WQDLKVESG
+550 WQELKVESG
-559 WETALE
+559 WEAALE

-572 AAVTGKSIQEA
+572 AAVTAKSVQETL
-583 VALAT
+583 ALAN

-593 RLAIVLADEVPTAQV
+593 RLAILLTEDISPAHTAV
-608 NAPADFTLLLSRIQ
+608 PADFIALLTRVQ
-622 SAGAPRVMG
+622 SAGAPRVAA
-631 VLQEWLSSVFIANN
+631 VLQEWLDNIYIANS
-645 LEDALHRRDKLPA
+645 LEDALHRREKLPA
-658 GATLVTQE
+658 GGSFVTQQ
-666 GHLISRVG
+666 GHLVSRVG

-679 ADSEQSGMLA
+679 ADSEQAGMLA
-689 RAQEMESLEKQ
+689 RAQEMEGLEKQ
-700 LKAQR
+700 LRAQK
-705 LIQSELQGE
+705 LIQSEFQGE
-714 LDQCAANYQ
+714 LDQCVANYQ

-728 AEQSRIQAEHAVQE
+728 AEQTRIYAEQAVQE
-742 AHGFEVERMQLTQ
+742 VHSFEVERMQLTQ
-755 AEEQYSQ
+755 AEEKYSQ
-762 RAAQIQTELTEIAQQ
+762 RAEQIQGELTELRQQAEQLIQTQEQSLEELTQSEESKQGLQENLAIAQEK
-777 LEQLSANSAQSQ
+777 LELATQ
-789 IELDQAQSEKES
+789 
-801 LQAALL
+801 
-807 EAQANLERTSAER
+807 ER
-820 DQLRSSL
+820 DQLRESL
-827 RTAEMA
+827 RSSEMS

-852 RDQSTARAQI
+852 RDQSTARVQI
-862 MEIQDKHAASEQELA
+862 MEIQDKQAASEQELET
-877 GLSDAAAQEK
+877 LSDEEAQDK
-887 LQGLLLMR
+887 LQDLLLVR
-895 SEREATLANARTEQ
+895 SAREAALANARTEQ

-915 LREADEARL
+915 LREADEVRL
-924 LIERSL
+924 QIERSL
-930 QPMRDKVMDLQ
+930 QPMRDKVVDLQ

-955 TLLADAEADLTS
+955 TLLSDAEADLTS
-967 LETRFSGDLKVGHL
+967 LEANFSPDLKVGAL
-981 QSEVNRLN
+981 QTEVNRLN
-989 SEIQSLGP
+989 AEIQSLGP
-997 VNMAALDELASS
+997 VNMAALDELSSS
-1009 RERKSFLDAQS
+1009 RERKQFLDAQS

-1039 ETRDLLQGTFDQVN
+1039 ETRDLLQDTFDQVN
-1053 GHFGRLFPELFGGGH
+1053 THFGKLFPELFGGGH

-1077 ILDSGVQVMAQPPGK
+1077 ILDAGVQVMAQPPGK

-1133 LDDANTLRYA
+1133 LDDANTLRYSQ
-1143 EMVARMSAKT
+1143 MVSKMSSKT

>member
-1 MLSSYSRNLPLFLE
+1 M
-15 LVRLLLP
+15 
-22 LKLPVQLKS
+22 QLKS

-99 PSGRASVELL
+99 PSGRASVELI
-109 FDNADGRAHGQ
+109 FDNSEGRAQGQ
-120 WSSFAELA
+120 WSAFTELGI
-128 VKRVLTR
+128 KRVLTR

-180 SKPEELRVFLEEA
+180 AKPEELRVFLEEA

-208 RLEDTQEN
+208 RLEDTKEN
-216 LVRVQDILRELEK
+216 LVRVEDILRELD
-229 QLERLESQATVAE
+229 QQVARLEKQATVAE
-242 RHNLLQTEMKSQQQL
+242 RHAELSTEMKSQQQL

-270 ERHANGIRDTQVQLE
+270 ERHANGIRDTQVSLE
-285 EQTAKL
+285 EQTAKM
-291 RHAEAELESMRTQQ
+291 RHVETELETMRTEQ
-305 YALQDKVSE
+305 YALQDKVSQ
-314 AQGAL
+314 AQGDL

-325 VSQVEAEIRYV
+325 VSQVESQIRYV
-336 QEARLRLQQQTQD
+336 QEARQRLQQQSQD
-349 LQLQLQRWTVQETDA
+349 LQAQLQRWTVQETDA
-364 AQAQRSAEHEL
+364 AQAQRTAEQEL
-375 SLAAEHELTLQ
+375 SLAAEKEQTLVAD
-386 TQLAGLQE
+386 LSGLQE
-394 QLPGREE
+394 QMPAREE
-401 AYQEAVNR
+401 AYQIH
-409 LNAARESIANID
+409 ARELNDARENLASID
-421 QRLASLNERM
+421 QRLASLGERV
-431 KAVSTQIDESKARQ
+431 KAITTQVEELKGRDT
-445 ARLDGELAGM
+445 RLEAELAGM
-455 RKPDA
+455 RRPDA
-460 EALQMALDRQVMAQR
+460 EALQTAIDRHAMAQR
-475 KVEESKT
+475 KVDEARQKAGE
-482 RAQEMQQRVPAA
+482 AQQRVPAA
-494 DEARNRAQQQIQ
+494 DEARNTAQQQIQ
-506 SANQDLAQT
+506 SANQELAQT

-550 WQDLKVESG
+550 WQELKVESG
-559 WETALE
+559 WEAALE

-572 AAVTGKSIQEA
+572 AAVTAKSVQETL
-583 VALAT
+583 ALAN

-593 RLAIVLADEVPTAQV
+593 RLAILLTEDISPAHTTV
-608 NAPADFTLLLSRIQ
+608 PADFIPLLTRVQ
-622 SAGAPRVMG
+622 SAGAPRVAA
-631 VLQEWLSSVFIANN
+631 VLQEWLDNIYIANS
-645 LEDALHRRDKLPA
+645 LEDALHRREKLPA
-658 GATLVTQE
+658 GGAFVTQQ
-666 GHLISRVG
+666 GHLVSRVG

-689 RAQEMESLEKQ
+689 RAQEMEGLEKQ
-700 LKAQR
+700 LRAQK

-714 LDQCAANYQ
+714 LDQCVANYQ
-723 AAHQA
+723 AAHQTAEQTRIA
-728 AEQSRIQAEHAVQE
+728 AEQAVQE
-742 AHGFEVERMQLTQ
+742 VHGFEVERMQLTQ
-755 AEEQYSQ
+755 AEEKYSQ
-762 RAAQIQTELTEIAQQ
+762 RAEQIQSELSELRQQ
-777 LEQLSANSAQSQ
+777 MEQLIQTQEQSAE
-789 IELDQAQSEKES
+789 ELAQSEES
-801 LQAALL
+801 KQGLQENLAIAQEKL
-807 EAQANLERTSAER
+807 ELATQER
-820 DQLRSSL
+820 DRLREALRSS
-827 RTAEMA
+827 EMS
-833 AQEAAFATRSLQ
+833 AQEAAFTTRSLQ

-852 RDQSTARAQI
+852 RDQSTARVQI
-862 MEIQDKHAASEQELA
+862 MEIQDKQATSEQELET
-877 GLSDAAAQEK
+877 LSDEEAQDK
-887 LQGLLLMR
+887 LQGLLLAR
-895 SEREATLANARTEQ
+895 SAREAALANARTEQ

-915 LREADEARL
+915 LREADEVRL
-924 LIERSL
+924 QIERSL
-930 QPMRDKVMDLQ
+930 QPMRDKVVDLQ

-955 TLLADAEADLTS
+955 TLLSDAEADLTA
-967 LETRFSGDLKVGHL
+967 LEANFSPDLKVGAL
-981 QSEVNRLN
+981 QTEVNRLN

-997 VNMAALDELASS
+997 VNMAALDELSSS
-1009 RERKSFLDAQS
+1009 RERKQFLDAQS

-1053 GHFGRLFPELFGGGH
+1053 THFGKLFPELFGGGH

-1077 ILDSGVQVMAQPPGK
+1077 ILDAGVQVMAQPPGK

-1143 EMVARMSAKT
+1143 QMVAKMSNKT

>member
-1 MLSSYSRNLPLFLE
+1 
-15 LVRLLLP
+15 
-22 LKLPVQLKS
+22 VQLKS

-99 PSGRASVELL
+99 PSGRASVELI
-109 FDNADGRAHGQ
+109 FDNSEGRAQGQ
-120 WSSFAELA
+120 WSAFTELGI
-128 VKRVLTR
+128 KRVLTR

-180 SKPEELRVFLEEA
+180 AKPEELRVFLEEA

-208 RLEDTQEN
+208 RLEDTKEN
-216 LVRVQDILRELEK
+216 LVRVEDILRELD
-229 QLERLESQATVAE
+229 QQVTRLEKQATVAE
-242 RHNLLQTEMKSQQQL
+242 RHAELSTEMKSQQQL

-270 ERHANGIRDTQVQLE
+270 ERHANGIRDTQVSLE
-285 EQTAKL
+285 EQTAKM
-291 RHAEAELESMRTQQ
+291 RHVETELETMRTEQ
-305 YALQDKVSE
+305 YALQDKVSQ
-314 AQGAL
+314 AQGDL

-325 VSQVEAEIRYV
+325 VSQVESQIRYV
-336 QEARLRLQQQTQD
+336 QEARQRLQQQSQD
-349 LQLQLQRWTVQETDA
+349 LQAQLQRWTVQETDA
-364 AQAQRSAEHEL
+364 AQAQRTAEHEL
-375 SLAAEHELTLQ
+375 SLAAEKEQTLIAD
-386 TQLAGLQE
+386 LSGLQE
-394 QLPGREE
+394 QMPAREE
-401 AYQEAVNR
+401 AYQVH
-409 LNAARESIANID
+409 ARELNDARENLATID
-421 QRLASLNERM
+421 QRLASLGERV
-431 KAVSTQIDESKARQ
+431 KAISSQVEELKGRDT
-445 ARLDGELAGM
+445 RLEAELAGM
-455 RKPDA
+455 RRPDA
-460 EALQMALDRQVMAQR
+460 EALQTAIDRHAMAQR
-475 KVEESKT
+475 KVDEARQKAGE
-482 RAQEMQQRVPAA
+482 AQQRVPAA
-494 DEARNRAQQQIQ
+494 DEARNTAQQQIQ
-506 SANQDLAQT
+506 SANQELAQT

-550 WQDLKVESG
+550 WQELKVESG
-559 WETALE
+559 WEAALE

-572 AAVTGKSIQEA
+572 AAVTAKSVQETL
-583 VALAT
+583 ALAN

-593 RLAIVLADEVPTAQV
+593 RLAILLTEDISPAHTTV
-608 NAPADFTLLLSRIQ
+608 PADFTPLLTRVQ
-622 SAGAPRVMG
+622 SAGAPRVAA
-631 VLQEWLSSVFIANN
+631 VLQEWLDNIYIANS
-645 LEDALHRRDKLPA
+645 LEDALHRREKLPA
-658 GATLVTQE
+658 GGAFVTQE
-666 GHLISRVG
+666 GHLVSRVG

-679 ADSEQSGMLA
+679 ADSEQAGMLA
-689 RAQEMESLEKQ
+689 RAQEMEGLEKQ
-700 LKAQR
+700 LRAQK

-723 AAHQA
+723 AAHQTAEQTRIA
-728 AEQSRIQAEHAVQE
+728 AEQAVQE
-742 AHGFEVERMQLTQ
+742 VHGFEVERMQLTQ
-755 AEEQYSQ
+755 AEEKYSQ
-762 RAAQIQTELTEIAQQ
+762 RAEQIQGELSELRQQ
-777 LEQLSANSAQSQ
+777 MEQLIQTLEQSAE
-789 IELDQAQSEKES
+789 ELAQSEES
-801 LQAALL
+801 KQGLQENLAIAQEKL
-807 EAQANLERTSAER
+807 ELATQER
-820 DQLRSSL
+820 DRLREALRSS
-827 RTAEMA
+827 EMS

-852 RDQSTARAQI
+852 RDQSTARVQI
-862 MEIQDKHAASEQELA
+862 MEIQDKQATSEQELET
-877 GLSDAAAQEK
+877 LSDEEAQDK
-887 LQGLLLMR
+887 LQGLLLAR
-895 SEREATLANARTEQ
+895 SAREAALANARTEQ

-915 LREADEARL
+915 LREADEVRL
-924 LIERSL
+924 QIERSL
-930 QPMRDKVMDLQ
+930 QPMRDKVVDLQ

-955 TLLADAEADLTS
+955 TLLSDAEADLMA
-967 LETRFSGDLKVGHL
+967 LESSFSPDLKVGAL
-981 QSEVNRLN
+981 QTEVNRLN

-997 VNMAALDELASS
+997 VNMAALDELSSS
-1009 RERKSFLDAQS
+1009 RERKQFLDAQS

-1053 GHFGRLFPELFGGGH
+1053 THFGKLFPELFGGGH

-1077 ILDSGVQVMAQPPGK
+1077 ILDAGVQVMAQPPGK

-1143 EMVARMSAKT
+1143 QMVAKMSNKT

>member
-1 MLSSYSRNLPLFLE
+1 M
-15 LVRLLLP
+15 
-22 LKLPVQLKS
+22 QLKS

-99 PSGRASVELL
+99 PSGRASVELI
-109 FDNADGRAHGQ
+109 FDNADGRAQGQ
-120 WSSFAELA
+120 WSAFTELA

-180 SKPEELRVFLEEA
+180 AKPEELRVFLEEA

-208 RLEDTQEN
+208 RLEDTREN
-216 LVRVQDILRELEK
+216 LVRVEDILRELDQ
-229 QLERLESQATVAE
+229 QLTRLEKQATVAE
-242 RHNLLQTEMKSQQQL
+242 RHAELSTEMKSQQQL
-257 LWFVRQTEAGKEQ
+257 LWFVRQTESGKEQ
-270 ERHANGIRDTQVQLE
+270 ERHANGIRETQVNLE

-291 RHAEAELESMRTQQ
+291 RHAETELETMRTQQ

-314 AQGAL
+314 AQGDL
-319 YQTNAD
+319 YQTNSD
-325 VSQVEAEIRYV
+325 VSQVESQIHYV
-336 QEARLRLQQQTQD
+336 QEARQRLQQQTQD
-349 LQLQLQRWTVQETDA
+349 LHAQLQRWTVQETDA
-364 AQAQRSAEHEL
+364 AQAQRTAEHEL
-375 SLAAEHELTLQ
+375 SIASEK
-386 TQLAGLQE
+386 E
-394 QLPGREE
+394 QSLLVDLNGIKDQMPGHEE
-401 AYQEAVNR
+401 AYQVSAR
-409 LNAARESIANID
+409 TLNEARESLATIE
-421 QRLASLNERM
+421 QRLASLGERTRAIVAQLEEL
-431 KAVSTQIDESKARQ
+431 KGRE
-445 ARLDGELAGM
+445 ARLNGELAGM

-460 EALQMALDRQVMAQR
+460 EALQMALDRHSMAQR
-475 KVEESKT
+475 KVEESRQ
-482 RAQEMQQRVPAA
+482 RAGEAQQRVPAA
-494 DEARNRAQQQIQ
+494 DEARNTAQQKIQ
-506 SANQDLAQT
+506 VANQDLAQT

-550 WQDLKVESG
+550 WQELKVESG
-559 WETALE
+559 WEAALE

-572 AAVTGKSIQEA
+572 AAVTAKNVQETL
-583 VALAT
+583 ALAN

-593 RLAIVLADEVPTAQV
+593 RLAILLTEEISPAHTAV
-608 NAPADFTLLLSRIQ
+608 PADFTPLLSRVQ
-622 SAGAPRVMG
+622 SAGAPRVSA
-631 VLQEWLSSVFIANN
+631 VLQEWLDNIYIADS
-645 LEDALHRRDKLPA
+645 LEDALHRREKLPA
-658 GATLVTQE
+658 GGALVTQQ
-666 GHLISRVG
+666 GHLVSRVG

-679 ADSEQSGMLA
+679 ADSEQAGMLA
-689 RAQEMESLEKQ
+689 RAQEMEGLEKQ
-700 LKAQR
+700 LRAQR

-714 LDQCAANYQ
+714 LDQCIANYQ
-723 AAHQA
+723 AAHQT
-728 AEQSRIQAEHAVQE
+728 AEQTRINAEHAVQE

-762 RAAQIQTELTEIAQQ
+762 RAAQIQGELTELSGQM
-777 LEQLSANSAQSQ
+777 EQLAITHEQSSS
-789 IELDQAQSEKES
+789 ELLQSEESKQGLQEGLAVAQEKLELATQERDRLRES
-801 LQAALL
+801 L
-807 EAQANLERTSAER
+807 RV
-820 DQLRSSL
+820 
-827 RTAEMA
+827 AEMS

-852 RDQSTARAQI
+852 RDQSTARTQI
-862 MEIQDKHAASEQELA
+862 MEIQDKHALAEQELET
-877 GLSDAAAQEK
+877 LTDEEAQDK
-887 LQGLLLMR
+887 LQGLLLAR
-895 SEREATLANARTEQ
+895 SAREAALANARTEQ

-915 LREADEARL
+915 LREADEARMQ
-924 LIERSL
+924 IERSL
-930 QPMRDKVMDLQ
+930 QPMRDKVVDLQ

-955 TLLADAEADLTS
+955 TLLSDAEADLIA
-967 LETRFSGDLKVGHL
+967 LEANFSVDLKVGAL
-981 QSEVNRLN
+981 QTEVNRL
-989 SEIQSLGP
+989 SAEIQSLGP
-997 VNMAALDELASS
+997 VNMAALDELSSS
-1009 RERKSFLDAQS
+1009 RERKQFLDAQS

-1053 GHFGRLFPELFGGGH
+1053 MHFGKLFPELFGGGH

-1077 ILDSGVQVMAQPPGK
+1077 ILDAGVQVMAQPPGK

-1143 EMVARMSAKT
+1143 QLVAKMSDKT
-1153 QFVFISH
+1153 QFLFISH

>member
-1 MLSSYSRNLPLFLE
+1 M
-15 LVRLLLP
+15 
-22 LKLPVQLKS
+22 QLKS

-120 WSSFAELA
+120 WSTFAELA

-319 YQTNAD
+319 YQTNSD

-336 QEARLRLQQQTQD
+336 QEARQRLQQQTQD

-375 SLAAEHELTLQ
+375 SQAAEHELTLQ
-386 TQLAGLQE
+386 NQLAELQE
-394 QLPGREE
+394 QLPGREA
-401 AYQEAVNR
+401 AYQDAVGR
-409 LNAARESIANID
+409 LNAAREGIANID

-445 ARLDGELAGM
+445 ARLDAELAGM

-572 AAVTGKSIQEA
+572 AAVTGKNIQEA
-583 VALAT
+583 VALAK

-593 RLAIVLADEVPTAQV
+593 RLAIVLADELPTAQV

-645 LEDALHRRDKLPA
+645 LEDALHRRDKLPT

-762 RAAQIQTELTEIAQQ
+762 RAAQIQTELTEINQQ
-777 LEQLSANSAQSQ
+777 LEQFSSNGAQSQ

-807 EAQANLERTSAER
+807 EAQANLERTSEER
-820 DQLRSSL
+820 DQLRSGL
-827 RTAEMA
+827 RSAEMA

-845 QRIADLQ
+845 QRITDLQ

-887 LQGLLLMR
+887 LQDLLLMR

-955 TLLADAEADLTS
+955 TLLADAEADLTN
-967 LETRFSGDLKVGHL
+967 LETRFSSDLKVGHL

-1092 KNSSIYLLSGG
+1092 KNSTIYLLSGG

-1133 LDDANTLRYA
+1133 LDDANTLRYS

-1196 EAA
+1196 EAV

>member
-1 MLSSYSRNLPLFLE
+1 M
-15 LVRLLLP
+15 
-22 LKLPVQLKS
+22 QLKS

-99 PSGRASVELL
+99 PSGRASVELI
-109 FDNADGRAHGQ
+109 FDNSEGRAQGQ
-120 WSSFAELA
+120 WSAFTELGI
-128 VKRVLTR
+128 KRVLTR

-180 SKPEELRVFLEEA
+180 AKPEELRVFLEEA

-208 RLEDTQEN
+208 RLEDTKEN
-216 LVRVQDILRELEK
+216 LVRVEDILRELD
-229 QLERLESQATVAE
+229 QQVTRLEKQATVAE
-242 RHNLLQTEMKSQQQL
+242 RHAELSAAMKSQQQL

-270 ERHANGIRDTQVQLE
+270 ERHANGIRDTQVSLE
-285 EQTAKL
+285 EQTAKM
-291 RHAEAELESMRTQQ
+291 RHVETELETMRTEQ
-305 YALQDKVSE
+305 YALQDKVSQ
-314 AQGAL
+314 AQGDL

-325 VSQVEAEIRYV
+325 VSQVESQIRYV
-336 QEARLRLQQQTQD
+336 QEARQRLQQQSQD
-349 LQLQLQRWTVQETDA
+349 LLAQLQRWTVQETDA
-364 AQAQRSAEHEL
+364 AQAQRTAEHEL
-375 SLAAEHELTLQ
+375 SLAAEKEQTLIAD
-386 TQLAGLQE
+386 LSGLQE
-394 QLPGREE
+394 QMPAHEE
-401 AYQEAVNR
+401 AYQIH
-409 LNAARESIANID
+409 ARELNDARENLASID
-421 QRLASLNERM
+421 QRLASLGERV
-431 KAVSTQIDESKARQ
+431 KAITSQVEELKGRDT
-445 ARLDGELAGM
+445 RLEAELAGM
-455 RKPDA
+455 RRPDA
-460 EALQMALDRQVMAQR
+460 EALQMAIDRHAMAQR
-475 KVEESKT
+475 KLDEARQKAGE
-482 RAQEMQQRVPAA
+482 AQQRVPAA
-494 DEARNRAQQQIQ
+494 DEARNIAQQQIQ
-506 SANQDLAQT
+506 TANQELAQT

-550 WQDLKVESG
+550 WQELKVESG
-559 WETALE
+559 WEAALE

-572 AAVTGKSIQEA
+572 AAVTAKSVQETL
-583 VALAT
+583 ALAN

-593 RLAIVLADEVPTAQV
+593 RLAILLTEDISPAHTTV
-608 NAPADFTLLLSRIQ
+608 PADFSPLLTRVQ
-622 SAGAPRVMG
+622 SAGAPRVAA
-631 VLQEWLSSVFIANN
+631 VLQEWLDNIYIANS
-645 LEDALHRRDKLPA
+645 LEDALHRREKLPA
-658 GATLVTQE
+658 GGAFVTQQ
-666 GHLISRVG
+666 GHLVSRVG

-679 ADSEQSGMLA
+679 ADSEQAGMLA
-689 RAQEMESLEKQ
+689 RAQEMEGLEKQ
-700 LKAQR
+700 LRAQK

-728 AEQSRIQAEHAVQE
+728 AEQTRVAAEQAVQE
-742 AHGFEVERMQLTQ
+742 VHGFEVERMQLTQ
-755 AEEQYSQ
+755 AEEKYSQ
-762 RAAQIQTELTEIAQQ
+762 RAEQIQGELSELRQQMEQLTQTQEQSVQELAQSGESKQGLQENLVIAQEK
-777 LEQLSANSAQSQ
+777 LELATQ
-789 IELDQAQSEKES
+789 
-801 LQAALL
+801 
-807 EAQANLERTSAER
+807 ER
-820 DQLRSSL
+820 DRLRESLRSS
-827 RTAEMA
+827 EMS
-833 AQEAAFATRSLQ
+833 AQEAAFSTRSLQ
-845 QRIADLQ
+845 QRISDLQ
-852 RDQSTARAQI
+852 RDQSTARVQI
-862 MEIQDKHAASEQELA
+862 MEIQDKQATSEQELET
-877 GLSDAAAQEK
+877 LSDEEAQDK
-887 LQGLLLMR
+887 LQGLLLAR
-895 SEREATLANARTEQ
+895 SAREAALANARTEQ

-915 LREADEARL
+915 LREADEVRL
-924 LIERSL
+924 QIERSL
-930 QPMRDKVMDLQ
+930 QPMRDKVVDLQ

-955 TLLADAEADLTS
+955 TLLSEAEADLS
-967 LETRFSGDLKVGHL
+967 ALEVSFSPDLKVGAL
-981 QSEVNRLN
+981 QTEVNRLN
-989 SEIQSLGP
+989 TEIQSLGP
-997 VNMAALDELASS
+997 VNMAALDELSSS
-1009 RERKSFLDAQS
+1009 RERKQFLDAQS

-1053 GHFGRLFPELFGGGH
+1053 IHFGKLFPELFGGGH

-1092 KNSSIYLLSGG
+1092 KLSSIYLLSGG

-1143 EMVARMSAKT
+1143 QMVAKMSSKT

>member
-1 MLSSYSRNLPLFLE
+1 
-15 LVRLLLP
+15 
-22 LKLPVQLKS
+22 VQLKS

-99 PSGRASVELL
+99 PSGRASVELI
-109 FDNADGRAHGQ
+109 FDNSEGRAQGQ
-120 WSSFAELA
+120 WSAFTELGI
-128 VKRVLTR
+128 KRVLTR

-180 SKPEELRVFLEEA
+180 AKPEELRVFLEEA

-208 RLEDTQEN
+208 RLEDTKEN
-216 LVRVQDILRELEK
+216 LVRVEDILRELD
-229 QLERLESQATVAE
+229 QQVTRLEKQATVAE
-242 RHNLLQTEMKSQQQL
+242 RHAELSAAMKSQQQL

-270 ERHANGIRDTQVQLE
+270 ERHANGIRDTQVSLE
-285 EQTAKL
+285 EQTAKM
-291 RHAEAELESMRTQQ
+291 RHVETELETMRTEQ
-305 YALQDKVSE
+305 YALQDKVSQ
-314 AQGAL
+314 AQGDL

-325 VSQVEAEIRYV
+325 VSQVESQIRYV
-336 QEARLRLQQQTQD
+336 QEARQRLQQQSQD
-349 LQLQLQRWTVQETDA
+349 LLAQLQRWTVQETDA
-364 AQAQRSAEHEL
+364 AQAQRTAEHEL
-375 SLAAEHELTLQ
+375 SLAAEKEQTLIAD
-386 TQLAGLQE
+386 LSGLQE
-394 QLPGREE
+394 QMPAREE
-401 AYQEAVNR
+401 AYQIH
-409 LNAARESIANID
+409 ARELNDARENLASID
-421 QRLASLNERM
+421 QRLASLGERV
-431 KAVSTQIDESKARQ
+431 KAITSQVEELKGRDT
-445 ARLDGELAGM
+445 RLEAELAGM
-455 RKPDA
+455 RRPDA
-460 EALQMALDRQVMAQR
+460 EALQMAIDRHAMAQR
-475 KVEESKT
+475 KLDEARQKAGE
-482 RAQEMQQRVPAA
+482 AQQRVPAA
-494 DEARNRAQQQIQ
+494 DEARNTAQQQIQ
-506 SANQDLAQT
+506 SANQELAQT

-540 SKGLKESKRL
+540 SKGLKKSKRL
-550 WQDLKVESG
+550 WQELKVESG
-559 WETALE
+559 WESALE

-572 AAVTGKSIQEA
+572 AAVTAKSVQETL
-583 VALAT
+583 ALAK

-593 RLAIVLADEVPTAQV
+593 RLAILLTEDISPAHTTV
-608 NAPADFTLLLSRIQ
+608 PADFSPLLTRVQ
-622 SAGAPRVMG
+622 SAGAPSVAA
-631 VLQEWLSSVFIANN
+631 VLQEWLDNIYIANSI
-645 LEDALHRRDKLPA
+645 EDALHRREKLPA
-658 GATLVTQE
+658 GGAFVTQQ
-666 GHLISRVG
+666 GHLVSRVG

-679 ADSEQSGMLA
+679 ADSEQAGMLA
-689 RAQEMESLEKQ
+689 RAQEMEGLEKQ
-700 LKAQR
+700 LRAQK

-728 AEQSRIQAEHAVQE
+728 AEQARVAAEQAVQE
-742 AHGFEVERMQLTQ
+742 VHSFEVERMQLTQ
-755 AEEQYSQ
+755 AEEKYSQ
-762 RAAQIQTELTEIAQQ
+762 RAEQIQGELSELRQQ
-777 LEQLSANSAQSQ
+777 IEQLIQTQEQSVQ
-789 IELDQAQSEKES
+789 ELAQSEES
-801 LQAALL
+801 KQGLQENLVIAQEKL
-807 EAQANLERTSAER
+807 ELATQER
-820 DQLRSSL
+820 DRLRESLRSS
-827 RTAEMA
+827 EMS
-833 AQEAAFATRSLQ
+833 AQEAAFSTRSLQ
-845 QRIADLQ
+845 QRISDLQ
-852 RDQSTARAQI
+852 RDQSTARVQI
-862 MEIQDKHAASEQELA
+862 MEIQDKQATSEEELET
-877 GLSDAAAQEK
+877 LSDEEAQDK
-887 LQGLLLMR
+887 LQGLLLAR
-895 SEREATLANARTEQ
+895 SAREAALANARTEQ

-915 LREADEARL
+915 LREADEVRL
-924 LIERSL
+924 QIERSL
-930 QPMRDKVMDLQ
+930 QPMRDKVVDLQ

-955 TLLADAEADLTS
+955 TLLSEAEADLS
-967 LETRFSGDLKVGHL
+967 ALEVSFSPDLKVGAL
-981 QSEVNRLN
+981 QTEVNRLN
-989 SEIQSLGP
+989 TEIQSLGP
-997 VNMAALDELASS
+997 VNMAALDELSSS
-1009 RERKSFLDAQS
+1009 RERKQFLDAQS

-1053 GHFGRLFPELFGGGH
+1053 IHFGKLFPELFGGGH

-1092 KNSSIYLLSGG
+1092 KLSSIYLLSGG

-1143 EMVARMSAKT
+1143 QMVAKMSSKT

>member
-1 MLSSYSRNLPLFLE
+1 M
-15 LVRLLLP
+15 
-22 LKLPVQLKS
+22 QLKS

-99 PSGRASVELL
+99 PSGRASVELI
-109 FDNADGRAHGQ
+109 FDNSEGRAQGQ
-120 WSSFAELA
+120 WSAFTELGI
-128 VKRVLTR
+128 KRVLTR

-180 SKPEELRVFLEEA
+180 AKPEELRVFLEEA

-208 RLEDTQEN
+208 RLEDTKEN
-216 LVRVQDILRELEK
+216 LVRVEDILRELDQ
-229 QLERLESQATVAE
+229 QLTRLEKQATVAE
-242 RHNLLQTEMKSQQQL
+242 RHAELSAEMKSQQQL

-270 ERHANGIRDTQVQLE
+270 ERHANGIRDTQVSLE
-285 EQTAKL
+285 EQTAKM
-291 RHAEAELESMRTQQ
+291 RHAETELETMRTEQ
-305 YALQDKVSE
+305 YALQDKVSQ
-314 AQGAL
+314 AQGDL

-325 VSQVEAEIRYV
+325 VSQVESQIRYV
-336 QEARLRLQQQTQD
+336 QEARQRLQQQSQD
-349 LQLQLQRWTVQETDA
+349 LQAQLQRWTVQETDA
-364 AQAQRSAEHEL
+364 AQAQRTAEQEL
-375 SLAAEHELTLQ
+375 SLAAEKEQTLIAD
-386 TQLAGLQE
+386 LSGLQE
-394 QLPGREE
+394 QMPAREE
-401 AYQEAVNR
+401 AYQIHSRE
-409 LNAARESIANID
+409 LNDARENLATID
-421 QRLASLNERM
+421 QRLASLGERVR
-431 KAVSTQIDESKARQ
+431 AITTQVEELKGRDT
-445 ARLDGELAGM
+445 RLEAELAGM
-455 RKPDA
+455 RRPDA
-460 EALQMALDRQVMAQR
+460 EALQMAIDRHAMAQR
-475 KVEESKT
+475 KVDEARQKAGE
-482 RAQEMQQRVPAA
+482 AQQRVPAA
-494 DEARNRAQQQIQ
+494 DEARNTAQQQIQ
-506 SANQDLAQT
+506 SANQELAQT

-550 WQDLKVESG
+550 WQELKVESG
-559 WETALE
+559 WEAALE

-572 AAVTGKSIQEA
+572 AAVTAKSVQETL
-583 VALAT
+583 ALAN

-593 RLAIVLADEVPTAQV
+593 RLAILLTEDISPAHTSV
-608 NAPADFTLLLSRIQ
+608 PADFIPLLTRVQ
-622 SAGAPRVMG
+622 SAGAPRVAA
-631 VLQEWLSSVFIANN
+631 VLQEWLDNIYIANS
-645 LEDALHRRDKLPA
+645 LEDALHRREKLPA
-658 GATLVTQE
+658 GGAFVTQQ
-666 GHLISRVG
+666 GHLVSRVG

-679 ADSEQSGMLA
+679 ADSEQAGMLA
-689 RAQEMESLEKQ
+689 RAQEMEGLEKQ
-700 LKAQR
+700 LRAQK

-714 LDQCAANYQ
+714 LDQCTANYQ

-728 AEQSRIQAEHAVQE
+728 AEQTRIAAEQAVQE
-742 AHGFEVERMQLTQ
+742 VHGFEVERMQLTQ
-755 AEEQYSQ
+755 AEEKYSQ
-762 RAAQIQTELTEIAQQ
+762 RAEQIQGELSELRQQ
-777 LEQLSANSAQSQ
+777 MEQLIQTQEQSAE
-789 IELDQAQSEKES
+789 ELAQSEES
-801 LQAALL
+801 KQGLQENLAIAQEKL
-807 EAQANLERTSAER
+807 ELATQER
-820 DQLRSSL
+820 DRLREALRSS
-827 RTAEMA
+827 EMS

-852 RDQSTARAQI
+852 RDQSTARVQI
-862 MEIQDKHAASEQELA
+862 MEIQDKQATSEQELET
-877 GLSDAAAQEK
+877 LSDEEAQDK
-887 LQGLLLMR
+887 LQGLLLAR
-895 SEREATLANARTEQ
+895 SAREAALANARTEQ

-915 LREADEARL
+915 LREADEVRMQ
-924 LIERSL
+924 IERSL
-930 QPMRDKVMDLQ
+930 QPMRDKVVDLQ

-955 TLLADAEADLTS
+955 TLLSDAEADLTA
-967 LETRFSGDLKVGHL
+967 LEASFSPDLKVGAL
-981 QSEVNRLN
+981 QSEVTRLGN
-989 SEIQSLGP
+989 EIQSLGP
-997 VNMAALDELASS
+997 VNMAALDELSSS
-1009 RERKSFLDAQS
+1009 RERKQFLDAQS

-1053 GHFGRLFPELFGGGH
+1053 THFGKLFPELFGGGH

-1077 ILDSGVQVMAQPPGK
+1077 ILDAGVQVMAQPPGK

-1116 FLLNPAPFCLLD
+1116 LLLNPAPFCLLD

-1143 EMVARMSAKT
+1143 QMVAKMSNKT

>member
-1 MLSSYSRNLPLFLE
+1 M
-15 LVRLLLP
+15 
-22 LKLPVQLKS
+22 QLKS

-99 PSGRASVELL
+99 PSGRASVELI
-109 FDNADGRAHGQ
+109 FDNSEGRAQGQ
-120 WSSFAELA
+120 WSAFTELGI
-128 VKRVLTR
+128 KRVLTR

-180 SKPEELRVFLEEA
+180 AKPEELRVFLEEA

-208 RLEDTQEN
+208 RLEDTKEN
-216 LVRVQDILRELEK
+216 LVRVEDILRELD
-229 QLERLESQATVAE
+229 QQVARLEKQATVAE
-242 RHNLLQTEMKSQQQL
+242 RHAELSTEMKSQQQL

-270 ERHANGIRDTQVQLE
+270 ERHANGIRDTQVSLE
-285 EQTAKL
+285 EQTAKM
-291 RHAEAELESMRTQQ
+291 RHVETELETMRTEQ
-305 YALQDKVSE
+305 YALQDKVSQ
-314 AQGAL
+314 AQGDL

-325 VSQVEAEIRYV
+325 VSQVESQIRYV
-336 QEARLRLQQQTQD
+336 QEARQRLQQQSQD
-349 LQLQLQRWTVQETDA
+349 LQAQLQRWTVQETDA
-364 AQAQRSAEHEL
+364 AQAQRTAEQEL
-375 SLAAEHELTLQ
+375 SLAAEKEQTLVAD
-386 TQLAGLQE
+386 LSGLQE
-394 QLPGREE
+394 QMPAREE
-401 AYQEAVNR
+401 AYQIH
-409 LNAARESIANID
+409 ARELNDARENLASID
-421 QRLASLNERM
+421 QRLASLGERV
-431 KAVSTQIDESKARQ
+431 KAITTQVEELKGRDT
-445 ARLDGELAGM
+445 RLEAELAGM
-455 RKPDA
+455 RRPDA
-460 EALQMALDRQVMAQR
+460 EALQTAIDRHAMAQR
-475 KVEESKT
+475 KVDEARQKAGE
-482 RAQEMQQRVPAA
+482 AQQRVPAA
-494 DEARNRAQQQIQ
+494 DEARNTAQQQIQ
-506 SANQDLAQT
+506 SANQELAQT

-550 WQDLKVESG
+550 WQELKVESG
-559 WETALE
+559 WEAALE

-572 AAVTGKSIQEA
+572 AAVTAKSVQETL
-583 VALAT
+583 ALAN

-593 RLAIVLADEVPTAQV
+593 RLAILLTEDISPAHTTV
-608 NAPADFTLLLSRIQ
+608 PADFIPLLTRVQ
-622 SAGAPRVMG
+622 SAGAPRVAA
-631 VLQEWLSSVFIANN
+631 VLQEWLDNIYIANS
-645 LEDALHRRDKLPA
+645 LEDALHRREKLPA
-658 GATLVTQE
+658 GGAFVTQQ
-666 GHLISRVG
+666 GHLVSRVG

-689 RAQEMESLEKQ
+689 RAQEMEGLEKQ
-700 LKAQR
+700 LRAQK

-714 LDQCAANYQ
+714 LDQCVANYQ
-723 AAHQA
+723 AAHQTAEQTRIA
-728 AEQSRIQAEHAVQE
+728 AEQAVQE
-742 AHGFEVERMQLTQ
+742 VHGFEVERMQLTQ
-755 AEEQYSQ
+755 AEEKYSQ
-762 RAAQIQTELTEIAQQ
+762 RAEQIQGELSELRQQ
-777 LEQLSANSAQSQ
+777 MEQLIQTQEQSAE
-789 IELDQAQSEKES
+789 ELAQSEES
-801 LQAALL
+801 KQGLQENLAIAQEKL
-807 EAQANLERTSAER
+807 ELATQER
-820 DQLRSSL
+820 DRLREALRSS
-827 RTAEMA
+827 EMS
-833 AQEAAFATRSLQ
+833 AQEAAFTTRSLQ

-852 RDQSTARAQI
+852 RDQSTARVQI
-862 MEIQDKHAASEQELA
+862 MEIQDKQATSEQELET
-877 GLSDAAAQEK
+877 LSDEEAQDK
-887 LQGLLLMR
+887 LQGLLLAR
-895 SEREATLANARTEQ
+895 SAREAALANARTEQ

-915 LREADEARL
+915 LREADEVRL
-924 LIERSL
+924 QIERSL
-930 QPMRDKVMDLQ
+930 QPMRDKVVDLQ

-955 TLLADAEADLTS
+955 TLLSDAEADLTA
-967 LETRFSGDLKVGHL
+967 LEANFSPDLKVGAL
-981 QSEVNRLN
+981 QTEVNRLN

-997 VNMAALDELASS
+997 VNMAALDELSSS
-1009 RERKSFLDAQS
+1009 RERKQFLDAQS

-1053 GHFGRLFPELFGGGH
+1053 THFGKLFPELFGGGH

-1077 ILDSGVQVMAQPPGK
+1077 ILDAGVQVMAQPPGK

-1143 EMVARMSAKT
+1143 QMVAKMSNKT

>member
-1 MLSSYSRNLPLFLE
+1 
-15 LVRLLLP
+15 
-22 LKLPVQLKS
+22 
-31 IKLSGFKSFV
+31 
-41 DPTHFEMPGQLIGV
+41 MPGQLIGV

-99 PSGRASVELL
+99 PSGRASVELI
-109 FDNADGRAHGQ
+109 FDNSEGRAQGQ
-120 WSSFAELA
+120 WSAFTELGI
-128 VKRVLTR
+128 KRVLTR

-180 SKPEELRVFLEEA
+180 AKPEELRVFLEEA

-208 RLEDTQEN
+208 RLEDTKEN
-216 LVRVQDILRELEK
+216 LVRVEDILRELDQ
-229 QLERLESQATVAE
+229 QLTRLEKQATVAE
-242 RHNLLQTEMKSQQQL
+242 RHAELSAAMKSQQQL

-270 ERHANGIRDTQVQLE
+270 ERHANGIRDTQVSLE
-285 EQTAKL
+285 EQTAKM
-291 RHAEAELESMRTQQ
+291 RHAETELETMRTEQ
-305 YALQDKVSE
+305 YALQDKVSQ
-314 AQGAL
+314 AQGDL

-325 VSQVEAEIRYV
+325 VSQVESQIRYV
-336 QEARLRLQQQTQD
+336 QEARQRLQQQSQD
-349 LQLQLQRWTVQETDA
+349 LQAQLQRWTVQETDA
-364 AQAQRSAEHEL
+364 AQAQRTAEQEL
-375 SLAAEHELTLQ
+375 SLAAEKEQTLIAD
-386 TQLAGLQE
+386 LSGLQE
-394 QLPGREE
+394 QMPAREE
-401 AYQEAVNR
+401 AYQIHSRE
-409 LNAARESIANID
+409 LNDARENLATID
-421 QRLASLNERM
+421 QRLASLGERVR
-431 KAVSTQIDESKARQ
+431 AITTQVEELKGRDT
-445 ARLDGELAGM
+445 RLEAELAGM
-455 RKPDA
+455 RRPDA
-460 EALQMALDRQVMAQR
+460 EALQMAIDRHAMAQR
-475 KVEESKT
+475 KVDEARQKAGE
-482 RAQEMQQRVPAA
+482 AQQRVPAA
-494 DEARNRAQQQIQ
+494 DEARNTAQQQIQ
-506 SANQDLAQT
+506 SANQELAQT

-550 WQDLKVESG
+550 WQELKVESG
-559 WETALE
+559 WEAALE

-572 AAVTGKSIQEA
+572 AAVTAKSVQETL
-583 VALAT
+583 ALAN

-593 RLAIVLADEVPTAQV
+593 RLAILLTEDISPAHTSV
-608 NAPADFTLLLSRIQ
+608 PADFIPLLTRVQ
-622 SAGAPRVMG
+622 SAGAPRVAA
-631 VLQEWLSSVFIANN
+631 VLQEWLDNIYIANS
-645 LEDALHRRDKLPA
+645 LEDALHRREKLPA
-658 GATLVTQE
+658 GGAFVTQQ
-666 GHLISRVG
+666 GHLVSRVG

-679 ADSEQSGMLA
+679 ADSEQAGMLA
-689 RAQEMESLEKQ
+689 RAQEMEGLEKQ
-700 LKAQR
+700 LRAQK

-714 LDQCAANYQ
+714 LDQCTANYQ
-723 AAHQA
+723 AAHQVAEQTRIA
-728 AEQSRIQAEHAVQE
+728 AEQAVQE
-742 AHGFEVERMQLTQ
+742 VHGFEVERMQLTQ
-755 AEEQYSQ
+755 AEEKYSQ
-762 RAAQIQTELTEIAQQ
+762 RAEQIQGELSELRQQ
-777 LEQLSANSAQSQ
+777 MEQLIQTQEQSAE
-789 IELDQAQSEKES
+789 ELAQSEES
-801 LQAALL
+801 KQGLQENLAIAQEKL
-807 EAQANLERTSAER
+807 ELATQER
-820 DQLRSSL
+820 DRLREALRSS
-827 RTAEMA
+827 EMS

-852 RDQSTARAQI
+852 RDQSTARVQI
-862 MEIQDKHAASEQELA
+862 MEIQDKQATSEQELET
-877 GLSDAAAQEK
+877 LSDEEAQDK
-887 LQGLLLMR
+887 LQGLLLAR
-895 SEREATLANARTEQ
+895 SAREAALANARTEQ

-915 LREADEARL
+915 LREADEVRMQ
-924 LIERSL
+924 IERSL
-930 QPMRDKVMDLQ
+930 QPMRDKVVDLQ

-955 TLLADAEADLTS
+955 TLLSDAEADLTA
-967 LETRFSGDLKVGHL
+967 LEASFSPDLKVGAL
-981 QSEVNRLN
+981 QSEVTRLGN
-989 SEIQSLGP
+989 EIQSLGP
-997 VNMAALDELASS
+997 VNMAALDELSSS
-1009 RERKSFLDAQS
+1009 RERKQFLDAQS

-1053 GHFGRLFPELFGGGH
+1053 THFGKLFPELFGGGH

-1077 ILDSGVQVMAQPPGK
+1077 ILDAGVQVMAQPPGK

-1143 EMVARMSAKT
+1143 QMVAKMSNKT

>member
-1 MLSSYSRNLPLFLE
+1 
-15 LVRLLLP
+15 
-22 LKLPVQLKS
+22 
-31 IKLSGFKSFV
+31 
-41 DPTHFEMPGQLIGV
+41 MPGQLIGV

-99 PSGRASVELL
+99 PSGRASVELI
-109 FDNADGRAHGQ
+109 FDNSDGRAQGQ
-120 WSSFAELA
+120 WSAFTELG

-180 SKPEELRVFLEEA
+180 AKPEELRVFLEEA

-208 RLEDTQEN
+208 RLEDTKEN
-216 LVRVQDILRELEK
+216 LVRVEDIVRELDQ
-229 QLERLESQATVAE
+229 QLTRLEKQATVAE
-242 RHNLLQTEMKSQQQL
+242 RHAALSTEMKSQQQL

-270 ERHANGIRDTQVQLE
+270 ERHANGIRDTQVSLE
-285 EQTAKL
+285 EQTAKM
-291 RHAEAELESMRTQQ
+291 RHAEAELETMRTEQ
-305 YALQDKVSE
+305 YALQDLVSQ
-314 AQGAL
+314 AQGDL

-325 VSQVEAEIRYV
+325 ISQVESQIRYV
-336 QEARLRLQQQTQD
+336 QEARQRLQQQSQD
-349 LQLQLQRWTVQETDA
+349 LLAQLQRWTVQETDA
-364 AQAQRSAEHEL
+364 AQAQRTAEQEL
-375 SLAAEHELTLQ
+375 SLAAEKEQTL
-386 TQLAGLQE
+386 LADLSGLQE
-394 QLPGREE
+394 QMPSRDESYQVCARE
-401 AYQEAVNR
+401 
-409 LNAARESIANID
+409 LNGARESLATID
-421 QRLASLNERM
+421 QSLASLGERV
-431 KAVSTQIDESKARQ
+431 KATLAQLEELKGRDM
-445 ARLDGELAGM
+445 RLEAELAGM
-455 RKPDA
+455 RRPDA
-460 EALQMALDRQVMAQR
+460 EALQTAIDRHAMAQR
-475 KVEESKT
+475 KVDEAKLKAGE
-482 RAQEMQQRVPAA
+482 AQQRVPAA
-494 DEARNRAQQQIQ
+494 DEARNAAQQQIQ
-506 SANQDLAQT
+506 TANQELAQT

-550 WQDLKVESG
+550 WQELKVESG
-559 WETALE
+559 WEAALE

-572 AAVTGKSIQEA
+572 AAVTAKSVQETL
-583 VALAT
+583 ALAN

-593 RLAIVLADEVPTAQV
+593 RLAILLTEDISPARTAVPT
-608 NAPADFTLLLSRIQ
+608 DFTPLLTRVQ
-622 SAGAPRVMG
+622 SAGAPRVAA
-631 VLQEWLSSVFIANN
+631 VLQEWLDNIYIANS
-645 LEDALHRRDKLPA
+645 LEDALHRREKLPA
-658 GATLVTQE
+658 GGAFVTQQ
-666 GHLISRVG
+666 GHLVSRVG

-679 ADSEQSGMLA
+679 ADSEQAGMLA
-689 RAQEMESLEKQ
+689 RAQEMEGLEKQ
-700 LKAQR
+700 LRAQK

-714 LDQCAANYQ
+714 LDQCTANYQ

-728 AEQSRIQAEHAVQE
+728 AEHTRIYAEQAVQE
-742 AHGFEVERMQLTQ
+742 VHGFEVERMQLTQ
-755 AEEQYSQ
+755 AEEKYSQ
-762 RAAQIQTELTEIAQQ
+762 RAEQIQGELSELRQQ
-777 LEQLSANSAQSQ
+777 MEQLSQTHEQSSD
-789 IELDQAQSEKES
+789 ELAQSEEAKQG
-801 LQAALL
+801 LQENLAIAQEKL
-807 EAQANLERTSAER
+807 ELATQER
-820 DQLRSSL
+820 DRLRESLRSS
-827 RTAEMA
+827 EMS

-845 QRIADLQ
+845 QRISDLQ
-852 RDQSTARAQI
+852 RDQSTARIQI
-862 MEIQDKHAASEQELA
+862 MEIQDKQASSEQELET
-877 GLSDAAAQEK
+877 LSDEAAQDQ
-887 LQGLLLMR
+887 LQGLLLAR
-895 SEREATLANARTEQ
+895 SAREAALANARTEQ
-909 DALLHQ
+909 DAVLHQ
-915 LREADEARL
+915 LREADEARMH
-924 LIERSL
+924 IERSL
-930 QPMRDKVMDLQ
+930 QPMRDKVVDLQ

-955 TLLADAEADLTS
+955 TLLLEAEADLIALEANFS
-967 LETRFSGDLKVGHL
+967 LDLKVGAL
-981 QSEVNRLN
+981 QSEVTRLAN
-989 SEIQSLGP
+989 EIQSLGP
-997 VNMAALDELASS
+997 VNMAALDELSSS
-1009 RERKSFLDAQS
+1009 RERKQFLDAQM
-1020 ADLNEA
+1020 ADLTEA

-1053 GHFGRLFPELFGGGH
+1053 IHFGKLFPELFGGGH

-1077 ILDSGVQVMAQPPGK
+1077 ILDAGVQVMAQPPGK

-1133 LDDANTLRYA
+1133 LDDANTLRYSQ
-1143 EMVARMSAKT
+1143 MVAKMSNKT

>member
-1 MLSSYSRNLPLFLE
+1 
-15 LVRLLLP
+15 
-22 LKLPVQLKS
+22 VQLKS

-109 FDNADGRAHGQ
+109 FDNADGRAQGQ
-120 WSSFAELA
+120 WSAFTELA

-180 SKPEELRVFLEEA
+180 AKPEELRVFLEEA

-208 RLEDTQEN
+208 RLEDTREN
-216 LVRVQDILRELEK
+216 LVRVEDILRELDQ
-229 QLERLESQATVAE
+229 QLTRLEKQATVAE
-242 RHNLLQTEMKSQQQL
+242 RHAELSTEMKSQQQL

-270 ERHANGIRDTQVQLE
+270 ERHANGIRETQVSLE

-291 RHAEAELESMRTQQ
+291 RHAETELETMRTQQ

-314 AQGAL
+314 AQGDL
-319 YQTNAD
+319 YQTNSD
-325 VSQVEAEIRYV
+325 VSQVESQIRYV
-336 QEARLRLQQQTQD
+336 QEARQRLQQQTQD
-349 LQLQLQRWTVQETDA
+349 LHAQLQRWTIQETDA
-364 AQAQRSAEHEL
+364 AQAQRTAEHEL
-375 SLAAEHELTLQ
+375 SLASEKEQSLLADLNSLQDQMPGHEDSYQVSAKALNDARDS
-386 TQLAGLQE
+386 LATIE
-394 QLPGREE
+394 
-401 AYQEAVNR
+401 
-409 LNAARESIANID
+409 
-421 QRLASLNERM
+421 QRLASLGERTRAIAAQLEEL
-431 KAVSTQIDESKARQ
+431 KGRE
-445 ARLDGELAGM
+445 ARLNGELAGM

-460 EALQMALDRQVMAQR
+460 EALQMALDRHSMAQR
-475 KVEESKT
+475 KVEESRQ
-482 RAQEMQQRVPAA
+482 RAGEAQQRVPAA
-494 DEARNRAQQQIQ
+494 DEARNAAQQQIQ
-506 SANQDLAQT
+506 VANQDLAQT

-550 WQDLKVESG
+550 WQELKVESG
-559 WETALE
+559 WEAALE

-572 AAVTGKSIQEA
+572 AAVTAKNVQETL
-583 VALAT
+583 ALAN

-593 RLAIVLADEVPTAQV
+593 RLAILLTGEISPAHTAI
-608 NAPADFTLLLSRIQ
+608 PADFIPLLTRVQ
-622 SAGAPRVMG
+622 SAGAPRVST
-631 VLQEWLSSVFIANN
+631 VLQEWLDNIYIADS
-645 LEDALHRRDKLPA
+645 LEDALHRREKLPA
-658 GATLVTQE
+658 GGALVTQQ
-666 GHLISRVG
+666 GHLVSRVG

-679 ADSEQSGMLA
+679 ADSEQAGMLA
-689 RAQEMESLEKQ
+689 RAQEMEGLEKQ
-700 LKAQR
+700 LRAQQ

-714 LDQCAANYQ
+714 LDQCIANYQ
-723 AAHQA
+723 AAHQT
-728 AEQSRIQAEHAVQE
+728 AEQTRIHAEHAVQE

-762 RAAQIQTELTEIAQQ
+762 RAAQIQGELTELREQI
-777 LEQLSANSAQSQ
+777 EQLAITHEQASS
-789 IELDQAQSEKES
+789 ELLQSEELKQGLQEGLAVAQEKLEIATQERDRLRES
-801 LQAALL
+801 L
-807 EAQANLERTSAER
+807 RV
-820 DQLRSSL
+820 
-827 RTAEMA
+827 AEMS

-845 QRIADLQ
+845 QRITDLQ
-852 RDQSTARAQI
+852 RDQSTARTQI
-862 MEIQDKHAASEQELA
+862 MEIQDKHALAEQELEA
-877 GLSDAAAQEK
+877 LSDEEAQDK
-887 LQGLLLMR
+887 LQGLLLAR
-895 SEREATLANARTEQ
+895 SAREAALANARTEQ

-915 LREADEARL
+915 LRESDEARMQ
-924 LIERSL
+924 IERSL
-930 QPMRDKVMDLQ
+930 QPMRDKVVDLQ

-955 TLLADAEADLTS
+955 TLLSDAEADLIA
-967 LETRFSGDLKVGHL
+967 LEANFSTDLKVGAL
-981 QSEVNRLN
+981 QTEVNRL
-989 SEIQSLGP
+989 SAEIQSLGP
-997 VNMAALDELASS
+997 VNMAALDELSSS
-1009 RERKSFLDAQS
+1009 RERKQFLDAQS

-1039 ETRDLLQGTFDQVN
+1039 ETRDLLQATFDQVN
-1053 GHFGRLFPELFGGGH
+1053 LHFGKLFPELFGGGH

-1077 ILDSGVQVMAQPPGK
+1077 ILDAGVQVMAQPPGK

-1143 EMVARMSAKT
+1143 QLVAKMADKT
-1153 QFVFISH
+1153 QFLFISH

>member
-1 MLSSYSRNLPLFLE
+1 M
-15 LVRLLLP
+15 
-22 LKLPVQLKS
+22 QLKS

-99 PSGRASVELL
+99 PSGRASVELI
-109 FDNADGRAHGQ
+109 FDNADGRAQGQ
-120 WSSFAELA
+120 WSAFTELA

-180 SKPEELRVFLEEA
+180 AKPEELRVFLEEA

-208 RLEDTQEN
+208 RLEDTREN
-216 LVRVQDILRELEK
+216 LVRVEDILRELDQ
-229 QLERLESQATVAE
+229 QLTRLEKQATVAE
-242 RHNLLQTEMKSQQQL
+242 RHAELSTEMKSQQQL
-257 LWFVRQTEAGKEQ
+257 LWFVRQTESGKEQ
-270 ERHANGIRDTQVQLE
+270 ERHANGIRETQVNLE

-291 RHAEAELESMRTQQ
+291 RHAETELETMRTQQ

-314 AQGAL
+314 AQGDL
-319 YQTNAD
+319 YQTNSD
-325 VSQVEAEIRYV
+325 VSQVESQIHYV
-336 QEARLRLQQQTQD
+336 QEARQRLQQQTQD
-349 LQLQLQRWTVQETDA
+349 LHAQLQRWTVQETDA
-364 AQAQRSAEHEL
+364 AQAQRTAEHEL
-375 SLAAEHELTLQ
+375 SIASEK
-386 TQLAGLQE
+386 E
-394 QLPGREE
+394 QSLLVDLNGIKDQMPGHEE
-401 AYQEAVNR
+401 AYQVSAR
-409 LNAARESIANID
+409 TLNEVRESLATIE
-421 QRLASLNERM
+421 QRLASLGERTRAIVAQLEEL
-431 KAVSTQIDESKARQ
+431 KGRE
-445 ARLDGELAGM
+445 ARLNGELAGM

-460 EALQMALDRQVMAQR
+460 EALQMALDRHSMAQR
-475 KVEESKT
+475 KVEESRQ
-482 RAQEMQQRVPAA
+482 RAGEAQQRVPAA
-494 DEARNRAQQQIQ
+494 DEARNTAQQQIQ
-506 SANQDLAQT
+506 VANQDLAQT

-550 WQDLKVESG
+550 WQELKVESG
-559 WETALE
+559 WEAALE

-572 AAVTGKSIQEA
+572 AAVTAKNVQETL
-583 VALAT
+583 ALAN

-593 RLAIVLADEVPTAQV
+593 RLAILLTEEISPAHTAV
-608 NAPADFTLLLSRIQ
+608 PADFTPLLSRVQ
-622 SAGAPRVMG
+622 SAGAPRVSA
-631 VLQEWLSSVFIANN
+631 VLQEWLDNIYIADS
-645 LEDALHRRDKLPA
+645 LEDALHRREKLPA
-658 GATLVTQE
+658 GGALVTQQ
-666 GHLISRVG
+666 GHLVSRVG

-679 ADSEQSGMLA
+679 ADSEQAGMLA
-689 RAQEMESLEKQ
+689 RAQEMEGLEKQ
-700 LKAQR
+700 LRAQR

-714 LDQCAANYQ
+714 LDQCIANYQ
-723 AAHQA
+723 AAHQT
-728 AEQSRIQAEHAVQE
+728 AEQTRINAEHAVQE

-762 RAAQIQTELTEIAQQ
+762 RAAQIQGELTELSGQM
-777 LEQLSANSAQSQ
+777 EQLAITHEQSSS
-789 IELDQAQSEKES
+789 ELLQSEESKQGLQEGLAVAQEKLELATQERDRLRES
-801 LQAALL
+801 L
-807 EAQANLERTSAER
+807 RV
-820 DQLRSSL
+820 
-827 RTAEMA
+827 AEMS

-852 RDQSTARAQI
+852 RDQSTARTQI
-862 MEIQDKHAASEQELA
+862 MEIQDKHALAEQELET
-877 GLSDAAAQEK
+877 LSDEEAQDK
-887 LQGLLLMR
+887 LQGLLLAR
-895 SEREATLANARTEQ
+895 SAREAALANARTEQ

-915 LREADEARL
+915 LREADEARMQ
-924 LIERSL
+924 IERSL
-930 QPMRDKVMDLQ
+930 QPMRDKVVDLQ

-955 TLLADAEADLTS
+955 TLLSDAEADLIA
-967 LETRFSGDLKVGHL
+967 LEANFSVDLKVGAL
-981 QSEVNRLN
+981 QTEVNRL
-989 SEIQSLGP
+989 SAEIQSLGP
-997 VNMAALDELASS
+997 VNMAALDELSSS
-1009 RERKSFLDAQS
+1009 RERKQFLDAQS

-1053 GHFGRLFPELFGGGH
+1053 MHFGKLFPELFGGGH

-1077 ILDSGVQVMAQPPGK
+1077 ILDAGVQVMAQPPGK

-1143 EMVARMSAKT
+1143 QLVAKMSDKT
-1153 QFVFISH
+1153 QFLFISH